1 MIFLRE
7 YSEELPTAPVTSPV
21 PQVTVEPV
29 EQEPSWYTGMG
40 DAIWQGAYAA
50 YLENQSALKGVV
62 SSAGFGDDEY
72 RAWLDATAAEN
83 RRLVRDEY
91 TPDPEKT
98 SVAAQVLY
106 GVSNGLAKYGMA
118 AAVGAAA
125 GPASIAVTPVVF
137 GASVGINE
145 TQKLKDEG
153 VDDETATK
161 AGMVSGAM
169 NAFWGGVPGAFGRSI
184 KAKVLTGA
192 SLGAFTSYNE
202 MGAIKTVLENADYS
216 KLALKYDPTD
226 PVGMGVNAL
235 VGGLM
240 GPVSAGASWKTR
252 GSKTAKPAEADAP
265 ELTDVDVED
274 AARYR
279 ATQIAAEA
287 NLPVDHGNA
296 EQVRE
301 AHQAEASARE
311 QIDAGKTVRVSEK
324 AVDPEVIQEIR
335 EKSLAKLAAQ
345 SKRDGAILQNRDRS
359 SKESV
364 AQMRGIAAHPDYLR
378 VSISNSLSDGA
389 PVVTDWADIPD
400 IQRGTAVTL
409 VDGTGARY
417 DSQYVVVDADM
428 VITSNDINGQPNNL
442 YGVEGVDAAYAVA
455 GNGRVTALNHAYDLG
470 TADTYKQEL
479 MQDAARHGVDPD
491 VIAQMQRPILVR
503 VVDKEKLPADIAD
516 RTNTRTTAE
525 MSMVEQAINDAQRID
540 LASLEFTADGNV
552 SPDTVAQFVKLM
564 PASER
569 NRLSVNNVPTAEA
582 KARLDAAIF
591 QAVYKTPG
599 LTGLLD
605 TNKAPAGVAT
615 MLRAYRALA
624 PKLIDLDGTGDVDV
638 RTALAEVLNEFAST
652 RANGQKLSVAEL
664 AAQMSTTRSP
674 MAQAYLDYFAK
685 VDKEGGGYK
694 RIVDDISSSADL
706 IRQSRAMAEADAASG
721 GTSMFGDVTTLSQL
735 DVMRDFSQRTGVEID
750 EGQFIKTDSLAGAV
764 KFEAERRG
772 QALRD
777 AIDLAMQ
784 KQGLPPIERNV
795 KLELIEVGRS
805 ADGVHR
811 VWGLKGNPNLVVMP
825 DGVDGVKPLPVR
837 LQEGTMSRDHIRKH
851 ESELQQAGFTNV
863 EEAIVDAAKN
873 WTRITRGTKKDAIRL
888 QRVLYSDERGRL
900 VRSVL
905 QVEFQEIAGVY
916 RIGSV
921 FVSKKPT
928 EKETLL
934 LDRQTHDRGLL
945 SLHKGQPQDWH
956 PPATSV
962 GSNRDSGATI
972 ADRQAHDRGHTSK
985 DVWHPLSPSV
995 ETTASPDKSIGQDL
1009 GNVKTFKALADAEK
1023 RAKDS
1028 AIVKES
1034 MAKIRDSENDAEL
1047 KQLTRQALIALDD
1060 SPDMAIPLV
1069 DENGNPAAI
1078 SAAELIAREDA
1089 RAAELE
1095 KIAIDGVAT
1104 AVACALV
1111 NNGI

>member
-40 DAIWQGAYAA
+40 DAIWQGACAA

-301 AHQAEASARE
+301 AHQAEATARE
-311 QIDAGKTVRVSEK
+311 QIDAGKPVRMSEK
-324 AVDPEVIQEIR
+324 AVAPEVIQEIR

-364 AQMRGIAAHPDYLR
+364 AQMREIAAHPDYLR

-389 PVVTDWADIPD
+389 PVVTDWADIPN

-409 VDGTGARY
+409 VDGTGVRY
-417 DSQYVVVDADM
+417 DSHYVVVDADT
-428 VITSNDINGQPNNL
+428 VITSSDINGQPNNL

-470 TADTYKQEL
+470 TADTYKKEL
-479 MQDAARHGVDPD
+479 MLDAARHGVDPD
-491 VIAQMQRPILVR
+491 VIAEMQKPILVR
-503 VVDKEKLPADIAD
+503 VVDKEKLPVDIAD

-540 LASLEFTADGNV
+540 LASLKFTEDGNV
-552 SPDTVAQFVKLM
+552 SLDTISQFVQLM

-569 NRLSVNNVPTAEA
+569 NRLVVNGVPTAEA
-582 KARLDAAIF
+582 NARLDAAIF
-591 QAVYKTPG
+591 QSVYKTPG

-605 TNKAPAGVAT
+605 AGKAPAGVST

-624 PKLIDLDGTGDVDV
+624 PKLLDLDGTGDLDV
-638 RTALAEVLNEFAST
+638 RTAMAEVLNEFVST
-652 RANGQKLSVAEL
+652 RANGQKLSVSEL
-664 AAQMSTTRSP
+664 AAQKTTTRSP

-685 VDKEGGGYK
+685 VNKEGGGYK
-694 RIVDDISSSADL
+694 RIVDDISSSAVL
-706 IRQSRAMAEADAASG
+706 IRKNRAMAEADAASG

-735 DVMRDFSQRTGVEID
+735 DVMRDFSHRTGVEID

-764 KFEAERRG
+764 QFEAERRG

-777 AIDLAMQ
+777 AIDYAMR
-784 KQGLPPIERNV
+784 KEGMAPISAPKPF
-795 KLELIEVGRS
+795 KLVEVGR
-805 ADGVHR
+805 DGDKVHR
-811 VWGLKGNPNLVVMP
+811 VFGLDGKPDLMVMP
-825 DGVDGVKPLPVR
+825 EGVDGVLPLPVR
-837 LQEGTMSRDHIRKH
+837 LQEGTLNGDHIRKH
-851 ESELQQAGFTNV
+851 EKELQQAGYSNV
-863 EEAIVDAAKN
+863 EHALYDVVRN
-873 WTRITRGTKKDAIRL
+873 WAWVSKGTKADSLRIVRPI
-888 QRVLYSDERGRL
+888 VVDEKGRL
-900 VRSVL
+900 TRAVI
-905 QVEFQEIAGVY
+905 QVEFQKVAGVY
-916 RIGSV
+916 RVGSV
-921 FVSKKPT
+921 FYSKQPI

-934 LDRQTHDRGLL
+934 FDRQTHDRGLL
-945 SLHKGQPQDWH
+945 SLHEGQPQDWH

-962 GSNRDSGATI
+962 GNNKVSG
-972 ADRQAHDRGHTSK
+972 
-985 DVWHPLSPSV
+985 
-995 ETTASPDKSIGQDL
+995 TAVPNESIGQDL
-1009 GNVKTFKALADAEK
+1009 GDVKTFKSAAEQEKHVSDAAVIRESIEHVRTSAEDADLKALTD
-1023 RAKDS
+1023 
-1028 AIVKES
+1028 
-1034 MAKIRDSENDAEL
+1034 
-1047 KQLTRQALIALDD
+1047 QALIVLED
-1060 SPDMAIPLV
+1060 SPDMVIPLV
-1069 DENGNPAAI
+1069 DANGDPASI

-1095 KIAIDGVAT
+1095 KTAKEGVTT
-1104 AVACALV
+1104 AVACALI

>member
-40 DAIWQGAYAA
+40 DAIWQGACAA

-106 GVSNGLAKYGMA
+106 GVSNGLAKYGM

-301 AHQAEASARE
+301 AHQAEATARE
-311 QIDAGKTVRVSEK
+311 QIDAGKPVRMSEK
-324 AVDPEVIQEIR
+324 AVAPEVIQEIR

-364 AQMRGIAAHPDYLR
+364 AQMREIAAHPDYLR

-389 PVVTDWADIPD
+389 PVVTDWADIPN

-409 VDGTGARY
+409 VDGTGVRY
-417 DSQYVVVDADM
+417 DSHYVVVDADT

-470 TADTYKQEL
+470 TADTYKKEL
-479 MQDAARHGVDPD
+479 MLDAARHGVDPD
-491 VIAQMQRPILVR
+491 VIAEMQKPILVR
-503 VVDKEKLPADIAD
+503 VVDKEKLPVDIAD

-540 LASLEFTADGNV
+540 LASLKFTEDGNV
-552 SPDTVAQFVKLM
+552 SLDTISQFVQLM

-569 NRLSVNNVPTAEA
+569 NRLVVNGVPTAEA
-582 KARLDAAIF
+582 NARLDAAIF
-591 QAVYKTPG
+591 QSVYKTPG

-605 TNKAPAGVAT
+605 AGKAPAGVST

-624 PKLIDLDGTGDVDV
+624 PKLLDLDGTGDLDV
-638 RTALAEVLNEFAST
+638 RTAMAEVLNEFVST
-652 RANGQKLSVAEL
+652 RANGQKLSVSEL
-664 AAQMSTTRSP
+664 AAQKTTTRSP

-685 VDKEGGGYK
+685 VNKEGGGYK
-694 RIVDDISSSADL
+694 RIVDDISSSAVL
-706 IRQSRAMAEADAASG
+706 IRKNRAMAEADAASG

-735 DVMRDFSQRTGVEID
+735 DVMRDFSHRTGVEID

-764 KFEAERRG
+764 QFEAERRG

-777 AIDLAMQ
+777 AIDYAMR
-784 KQGLPPIERNV
+784 KEGMAPISAPKPF
-795 KLELIEVGRS
+795 KLVEVGR
-805 ADGVHR
+805 DGDKVHR
-811 VWGLKGNPNLVVMP
+811 VFGLDGKPDLMVMP
-825 DGVDGVKPLPVR
+825 EGVDGVLPLPVR
-837 LQEGTMSRDHIRKH
+837 LQEGTLNGDHIRKH
-851 ESELQQAGFTNV
+851 EKELQQAGYSNV
-863 EEAIVDAAKN
+863 EHALYDVVRN
-873 WTRITRGTKKDAIRL
+873 WAWVSKGTKADSLRIVRPI
-888 QRVLYSDERGRL
+888 VVDEKGRL
-900 VRSVL
+900 TRAVI
-905 QVEFQEIAGVY
+905 QVEFQKVAGVY
-916 RIGSV
+916 RVGSV
-921 FVSKKPT
+921 FYSKQPI

-934 LDRQTHDRGLL
+934 FDRQTHDRGLL
-945 SLHKGQPQDWH
+945 SLHEGQPQDWH

-962 GSNRDSGATI
+962 GNNKVSG
-972 ADRQAHDRGHTSK
+972 
-985 DVWHPLSPSV
+985 
-995 ETTASPDKSIGQDL
+995 TAVPNESIGQDL
-1009 GNVKTFKALADAEK
+1009 GDVKTFKSAAEQEKHVSDAAVIRESIEHVRTSAEDADLKALTD
-1023 RAKDS
+1023 
-1028 AIVKES
+1028 
-1034 MAKIRDSENDAEL
+1034 
-1047 KQLTRQALIALDD
+1047 QALIVLED
-1060 SPDMAIPLV
+1060 SPDMVIPLV
-1069 DENGNPAAI
+1069 DANGDPASI

-1095 KIAIDGVAT
+1095 KTAKEGVTT
-1104 AVACALV
+1104 AVACALI

>member
-40 DAIWQGAYAA
+40 DAIWQGACAA

-287 NLPVDHGNA
+287 NLPIDHGNA

-301 AHQAEASARE
+301 AHQAEATARE
-311 QIDAGKTVRVSEK
+311 QIDAGKPVRMSEK
-324 AVDPEVIQEIR
+324 AVAPEVIQEIR

-345 SKRDGAILQNRDRS
+345 SKHDGAILQNRDRS

-364 AQMRGIAAHPDYLR
+364 AQMREIAAHPDYLR

-470 TADTYKQEL
+470 TADTYKKEL
-479 MQDAARHGVDPD
+479 MLDAARHGVDPD
-491 VIAQMQRPILVR
+491 VIAEMQKPILVR
-503 VVDKEKLPADIAD
+503 VVDKEKLPVDIAD

-540 LASLEFTADGNV
+540 LASLKFTEDGNV
-552 SPDTVAQFVKLM
+552 SLDTISQFVQLM

-569 NRLSVNNVPTAEA
+569 NRLVVNGVPTADA
-582 KARLDAAIF
+582 NARLDAAIF
-591 QAVYKTPG
+591 QSVYKTPG

-605 TNKAPAGVAT
+605 AGKAPAGVST

-624 PKLIDLDGTGDVDV
+624 PKLLDLDGTGDLDV
-638 RTALAEVLNEFAST
+638 RTAMAEVLNEFVST
-652 RANGQKLSVAEL
+652 RANGQKLSVSEL
-664 AAQMSTTRSP
+664 AAQKTTTRSP

-694 RIVDDISSSADL
+694 RIVDDISSSAVL
-706 IRQSRAMAEADAASG
+706 IRKNRAMAEADAASG

-735 DVMRDFSQRTGVEID
+735 DVMRDFSHRTGVEID

-764 KFEAERRG
+764 QFEAERRG

-777 AIDLAMQ
+777 AIDYAMR
-784 KQGLPPIERNV
+784 KEGMAPISAPKPF
-795 KLELIEVGRS
+795 KLVEVGR
-805 ADGVHR
+805 DGDKVHR
-811 VWGLKGNPNLVVMP
+811 VFGLDGKPDLMVMP
-825 DGVDGVKPLPVR
+825 EGVDGVLPLPVR
-837 LQEGTMSRDHIRKH
+837 LQEGTLNGDHIRKH
-851 ESELQQAGFTNV
+851 EKELQQAGYSNV
-863 EEAIVDAAKN
+863 EHALYDVVRN
-873 WTRITRGTKKDAIRL
+873 WAWVSKGTKADSLRIVRPI
-888 QRVLYSDERGRL
+888 VVDEKGRL
-900 VRSVL
+900 TRAVI
-905 QVEFQEIAGVY
+905 QVEFQKVAGVY
-916 RIGSV
+916 RVGSV
-921 FVSKKPT
+921 FYSKQPI

-934 LDRQTHDRGLL
+934 FDRQTHDRGLL
-945 SLHKGQPQDWH
+945 SLHEGQPQDWH

-962 GSNRDSGATI
+962 GNNKVSG
-972 ADRQAHDRGHTSK
+972 
-985 DVWHPLSPSV
+985 
-995 ETTASPDKSIGQDL
+995 TAVPNESIGQDL
-1009 GNVKTFKALADAEK
+1009 GDVKTFKSAAEQEKHVSDAAVIRESIEHVRTSAEDADLKALT
-1023 RAKDS
+1023 
-1028 AIVKES
+1028 
-1034 MAKIRDSENDAEL
+1034 N
-1047 KQLTRQALIALDD
+1047 QALIVLED
-1060 SPDMAIPLV
+1060 SPDMVIPLE
-1069 DENGNPAAI
+1069 DANGDPASI

>member
-21 PQVTVEPV
+21 PSVTVEPV
-29 EQEPSWYTGMG
+29 KQEPSWYTGMG
-40 DAIWQGAYAA
+40 DALWQGAYSA

-62 SSAGFGDDEY
+62 SSTGIGDDEY

-91 TPDPEKT
+91 TPDPDKT
-98 SVAAQVLY
+98 SMAAQVLY
-106 GVSNGLAKYGMA
+106 GVSNGLTKYGMA
-118 AAVGAAA
+118 AAVGTAT
-125 GPASIAVTPVVF
+125 GPASLAVTPVVF
-137 GASVGINE
+137 GASVGIAE
-145 TQKLKDEG
+145 AQKLKDEG
-153 VDDETATK
+153 VDEETARK
-161 AGMVSGAM
+161 AGMTSAAM

-184 KAKVLTGA
+184 KSKVLTGA
-192 SLGAFTSYNE
+192 GLGAFTSYSE
-202 MGAIKTVLENADYS
+202 MVAIKAILENADYS

-240 GPVSAGASWKTR
+240 GPMSGGVSWRAR
-252 GSKTAKPAEADAP
+252 GSKSAQAPAVDAP
-265 ELTDVDVED
+265 GLTDVDVED

-287 NLPVDHGNA
+287 NLPVDHNNV

-301 AHQAEASARE
+301 AHQAEATARE
-311 QIDAGKTVRVSEK
+311 QIDAGKPVRMSEK
-324 AVDPEVIQEIR
+324 AVAPEVIQEIR

-364 AQMRGIAAHPDYLR
+364 AQMREIAAHPDYLR

-389 PVVTDWADIPD
+389 PVVTDWADIPN

-409 VDGTGARY
+409 VDGTGVRY
-417 DSQYVVVDADM
+417 DSHYVVVDADT

-503 VVDKEKLPADIAD
+503 VVDKERLPADIAD

-605 TNKAPAGVAT
+605 TNGAPAGVAT

-721 GTSMFGDVTTLSQL
+721 GAGMFGDVTTLSQR
-735 DVMRDFSQRTGVEID
+735 DVMRRFADRTGIEID
-750 EGQFIKTDSLAGAV
+750 EKQFINTDSLKGAV
-764 KFEAERRG
+764 EYEAQLRAEAERAKV
-772 QALRD
+772 QALAAEQARQAKQAAAIAAD
-777 AIDLAMQ
+777 AQ
-784 KQGLPPIERNV
+784 KAVPEVAP
-795 KLELIEVGRS
+795 KLEL
-805 ADGVHR
+805 
-811 VWGLKGNPNLVVMP
+811 
-825 DGVDGVKPLPVR
+825 
-837 LQEGTMSRDHIRKH
+837 
-851 ESELQQAGFTNV
+851 
-863 EEAIVDAAKN
+863 EASDAAK
-873 WTRITRGTKKDAIRL
+873 AAEA
-888 QRVLYSDERGRL
+888 VS
-900 VRSVL
+900 
-905 QVEFQEIAGVY
+905 EI
-916 RIGSV
+916 
-921 FVSKKPT
+921 
-928 EKETLL
+928 
-934 LDRQTHDRGLL
+934 
-945 SLHKGQPQDWH
+945 
-956 PPATSV
+956 
-962 GSNRDSGATI
+962 
-972 ADRQAHDRGHTSK
+972 
-985 DVWHPLSPSV
+985 
-995 ETTASPDKSIGQDL
+995 
-1009 GNVKTFKALADAEK
+1009 EK
-1023 RAKDS
+1023 RVSDAAIIRESIEHVRAS
-1028 AIVKES
+1028 AE
-1034 MAKIRDSENDAEL
+1034 DADL
-1047 KQLTRQALIALDD
+1047 QALTNQALIVLED
-1060 SPDMAIPLV
+1060 SPDMVIPLT
-1069 DENGNPAAI
+1069 DENGNPASI

-1095 KIAIDGVAT
+1095 KVAMEGVTT

>member
-98 SVAAQVLY
+98 SMAAQVLY

-287 NLPVDHGNA
+287 NLPIDHGNA

-301 AHQAEASARE
+301 AHQAEATARE
-311 QIDAGKTVRVSEK
+311 QIDAGKPVRMSEK
-324 AVDPEVIQEIR
+324 AVAPEVIQEIR

-345 SKRDGAILQNRDRS
+345 SKHDGAILQNRDRS

-364 AQMRGIAAHPDYLR
+364 AQMREIAAHPDYLR

-389 PVVTDWADIPD
+389 PVVTDWTDIPD

-470 TADTYKQEL
+470 TADTYKKEL
-479 MQDAARHGVDPD
+479 MLDAARHGVDPD
-491 VIAQMQRPILVR
+491 VIAEMQKPILVR
-503 VVDKEKLPADIAD
+503 VVDKEKLPVDIAD

-540 LASLEFTADGNV
+540 LASLKFTEDGNV
-552 SPDTVAQFVKLM
+552 SLDTISQFVQLM

-569 NRLSVNNVPTAEA
+569 NRLVVNGVPTAEA
-582 KARLDAAIF
+582 NARLDAAIF
-591 QAVYKTPG
+591 QSVYKTPG

-605 TNKAPAGVAT
+605 AGKAPAGVST

-624 PKLIDLDGTGDVDV
+624 PKLLDLDGTGDLDV
-638 RTALAEVLNEFAST
+638 RTAMAEVLNEFVST
-652 RANGQKLSVAEL
+652 RANGQKLSVSEL
-664 AAQMSTTRSP
+664 AAQKTTTRSP

-694 RIVDDISSSADL
+694 RIVDDISSSAVL
-706 IRQSRAMAEADAASG
+706 IRKSRAMAEADAASG

-735 DVMRDFSQRTGVEID
+735 DVMRDFSHRTGVEID

-764 KFEAERRG
+764 QFEAERRG

-777 AIDLAMQ
+777 AIDYAMR
-784 KQGLPPIERNV
+784 KEGMAPISAPKPF
-795 KLELIEVGRS
+795 KLVEVGR
-805 ADGVHR
+805 DGDKVHR
-811 VWGLKGNPNLVVMP
+811 VFGLDGKPDLMVMP
-825 DGVDGVKPLPVR
+825 EGVDGVLPLPVR
-837 LQEGTMSRDHIRKH
+837 LQEGTLNGDHIRKH
-851 ESELQQAGFTNV
+851 EKELQQAGYSNV
-863 EEAIVDAAKN
+863 EHALYDVVRN
-873 WTRITRGTKKDAIRL
+873 WAWVSKGTKADSLRIVRPI
-888 QRVLYSDERGRL
+888 VVDEKGRL
-900 VRSVL
+900 TRAVI
-905 QVEFQEIAGVY
+905 QVEFQKVAGVY
-916 RIGSV
+916 RVGSV
-921 FVSKKPT
+921 FYSKQPI

-934 LDRQTHDRGLL
+934 FDRQTHDRGLL
-945 SLHKGQPQDWH
+945 SLHEGQPQDWH

-962 GSNRDSGATI
+962 GNNKVSG
-972 ADRQAHDRGHTSK
+972 
-985 DVWHPLSPSV
+985 
-995 ETTASPDKSIGQDL
+995 TAVPNESIGQDL
-1009 GNVKTFKALADAEK
+1009 GDVKTFKSAAEQEKHVSDAAVIRESIEHVRTSAEDADLKALT
-1023 RAKDS
+1023 
-1028 AIVKES
+1028 
-1034 MAKIRDSENDAEL
+1034 N
-1047 KQLTRQALIALDD
+1047 QALIVLED
-1060 SPDMAIPLV
+1060 SPDMVIPLE
-1069 DENGNPAAI
+1069 DANGDPASI

>member
-29 EQEPSWYTGMG
+29 ELEPSWYTGMG
-40 DAIWQGAYAA
+40 DAIWQGACAA

-301 AHQAEASARE
+301 AHQAEATARE
-311 QIDAGKTVRVSEK
+311 QIDAGKPVRMSEK
-324 AVDPEVIQEIR
+324 AVAPEVIQEIR

-364 AQMRGIAAHPDYLR
+364 AQMREIAAHPDYLR

-389 PVVTDWADIPD
+389 PVVTDWADIPN

-409 VDGTGARY
+409 VDGTGVRY
-417 DSQYVVVDADM
+417 DSHYVVVDADT

-470 TADTYKQEL
+470 TADTYKKEL
-479 MQDAARHGVDPD
+479 MLDAARHGVDPD
-491 VIAQMQRPILVR
+491 VIAEMQKPILVR
-503 VVDKEKLPADIAD
+503 VVDKEKLPVDIAD

-540 LASLEFTADGNV
+540 LASLKFTEDGNV
-552 SPDTVAQFVKLM
+552 SLDTISQFVQLM

-569 NRLSVNNVPTAEA
+569 NRLVVNGVPTAEA
-582 KARLDAAIF
+582 NARLDAAIF
-591 QAVYKTPG
+591 QSVYKTPG

-605 TNKAPAGVAT
+605 AGKAPAGVST

-624 PKLIDLDGTGDVDV
+624 PKLLDLDGTGDLDV
-638 RTALAEVLNEFAST
+638 RTAMAEVLNEFVST
-652 RANGQKLSVAEL
+652 RANGQKLSVSEL
-664 AAQMSTTRSP
+664 AAQKTTTRSP

-685 VDKEGGGYK
+685 VNKEGGGYK
-694 RIVDDISSSADL
+694 RIVDDISSSAVL
-706 IRQSRAMAEADAASG
+706 IRKNRAMAEADAASG

-735 DVMRDFSQRTGVEID
+735 DVMRDFSHRTGVEID

-764 KFEAERRG
+764 QFEAERRG

-777 AIDLAMQ
+777 AIDYAMR
-784 KQGLPPIERNV
+784 KEGMAPISAPKPF
-795 KLELIEVGRS
+795 KLVEVGR
-805 ADGVHR
+805 DGDKVHR
-811 VWGLKGNPNLVVMP
+811 VFGLDGKPDLMVMP
-825 DGVDGVKPLPVR
+825 EGVDGVLPLPVR
-837 LQEGTMSRDHIRKH
+837 LQEGTLNGDHIRKH
-851 ESELQQAGFTNV
+851 EKELQQAGYSNV
-863 EEAIVDAAKN
+863 EHALYDVVRN
-873 WTRITRGTKKDAIRL
+873 WAWVSKGTKADSLRIVRPI
-888 QRVLYSDERGRL
+888 VVDEKGRL
-900 VRSVL
+900 TRAVI
-905 QVEFQEIAGVY
+905 QVEFQKVAGVY
-916 RIGSV
+916 RVGSV
-921 FVSKKPT
+921 FYSKQPI

-934 LDRQTHDRGLL
+934 FDRQTHDRGLL
-945 SLHKGQPQDWH
+945 SLHEGQPQDWH

-962 GSNRDSGATI
+962 GNNKVSG
-972 ADRQAHDRGHTSK
+972 
-985 DVWHPLSPSV
+985 
-995 ETTASPDKSIGQDL
+995 TAVPNESIGQDL
-1009 GNVKTFKALADAEK
+1009 GDVKTFKSAAEQEKHVSDAAVIRESIEHVRTSAEDADLKALTD
-1023 RAKDS
+1023 
-1028 AIVKES
+1028 
-1034 MAKIRDSENDAEL
+1034 
-1047 KQLTRQALIALDD
+1047 QALIVLED
-1060 SPDMAIPLV
+1060 SPDMVIPLV
-1069 DENGNPAAI
+1069 DANGDPASI

-1095 KIAIDGVAT
+1095 KTAKEGVTT
-1104 AVACALV
+1104 AVACALI

>member
-40 DAIWQGAYAA
+40 DAIWQGACAA

-125 GPASIAVTPVVF
+125 GPTSIAVTPVVF

-240 GPVSAGASWKTR
+240 GPMSGGVSWKAR
-252 GSKTAKPAEADAP
+252 GSRSAQAPAADALG
-265 ELTDVDVED
+265 LTDVDVED

-287 NLPVDHGNA
+287 NLPVDHNNV

-301 AHQAEASARE
+301 AHQAEATARE
-311 QIDAGKTVRVSEK
+311 QIDSGKAVRVSEK

-364 AQMRGIAAHPDYLR
+364 AQMREIAAHPDYLR

-582 KARLDAAIF
+582 RARLDAAIF

-674 MAQAYLDYFAK
+674 MEQAYLDYFAK

-721 GTSMFGDVTTLSQL
+721 GAGMFGDVTTLSQR
-735 DVMRDFSQRTGVEID
+735 DVMRRFADRTGIEID
-750 EGQFIKTDSLAGAV
+750 EKRFINTDCLKGAV
-764 KFEAERRG
+764 EYEAQLRAEAERTKV
-772 QALRD
+772 QALAAEQARQAKQAAAIAAD
-777 AIDLAMQ
+777 AQ
-784 KQGLPPIERNV
+784 KAVPEV
-795 KLELIEVGRS
+795 AAKLEL
-805 ADGVHR
+805 
-811 VWGLKGNPNLVVMP
+811 
-825 DGVDGVKPLPVR
+825 
-837 LQEGTMSRDHIRKH
+837 
-851 ESELQQAGFTNV
+851 
-863 EEAIVDAAKN
+863 EASDAAK
-873 WTRITRGTKKDAIRL
+873 AAEA
-888 QRVLYSDERGRL
+888 VS
-900 VRSVL
+900 
-905 QVEFQEIAGVY
+905 EI
-916 RIGSV
+916 
-921 FVSKKPT
+921 
-928 EKETLL
+928 
-934 LDRQTHDRGLL
+934 
-945 SLHKGQPQDWH
+945 
-956 PPATSV
+956 
-962 GSNRDSGATI
+962 
-972 ADRQAHDRGHTSK
+972 
-985 DVWHPLSPSV
+985 
-995 ETTASPDKSIGQDL
+995 
-1009 GNVKTFKALADAEK
+1009 EK
-1023 RAKDS
+1023 RVSDAAIIRESIEHVRAS
-1028 AIVKES
+1028 AE
-1034 MAKIRDSENDAEL
+1034 DADL
-1047 KQLTRQALIALDD
+1047 QALTNLALIVLED
-1060 SPDMAIPLV
+1060 SPDMVIPLT
-1069 DENGNPAAI
+1069 DANGDPASI

-1095 KIAIDGVAT
+1095 KAATEGVTT

>member
-98 SVAAQVLY
+98 SMAAQVLY

-137 GASVGINE
+137 GASVGSNE

-287 NLPVDHGNA
+287 NLPIDHGNA

-301 AHQAEASARE
+301 AHQAEATARE
-311 QIDAGKTVRVSEK
+311 QIDAGRPVRMSEK
-324 AVDPEVIQEIR
+324 AVAPEVIQEIR

-345 SKRDGAILQNRDRS
+345 SKHDGAILQNRDRS

-364 AQMRGIAAHPDYLR
+364 AQMREIAAHPDYLR

-470 TADTYKQEL
+470 TADTYKKEL
-479 MQDAARHGVDPD
+479 MLDAARHGVDPD
-491 VIAQMQRPILVR
+491 VIAEMQKPILVR
-503 VVDKEKLPADIAD
+503 VVDKEKLPVDIAD

-540 LASLEFTADGNV
+540 LASLKFTEDGNV
-552 SPDTVAQFVKLM
+552 SLDTISQFVQLM

-569 NRLSVNNVPTAEA
+569 NRLVVNGVPTAEA
-582 KARLDAAIF
+582 NARLDAAIF
-591 QAVYKTPG
+591 QSVYKTPG

-605 TNKAPAGVAT
+605 AGKAPAGVST

-624 PKLIDLDGTGDVDV
+624 PKLLDLDGTGDLDV
-638 RTALAEVLNEFAST
+638 RTAMAEVLNEFVST
-652 RANGQKLSVAEL
+652 RANGQKLSVSEL
-664 AAQMSTTRSP
+664 AAQKTTTRSP

-694 RIVDDISSSADL
+694 RIVDDISSSAVL
-706 IRQSRAMAEADAASG
+706 IRKSRAMAEADAASG

-735 DVMRDFSQRTGVEID
+735 DVMRDFSHRTGVEID

-764 KFEAERRG
+764 QFEAERRG

-777 AIDLAMQ
+777 AIDYAMR
-784 KQGLPPIERNV
+784 KEGMAPISAPKPF
-795 KLELIEVGRS
+795 KLVEVGR
-805 ADGVHR
+805 DGDKVHR
-811 VWGLKGNPNLVVMP
+811 VFGLDGKPDLMVMP
-825 DGVDGVKPLPVR
+825 EGVDGVLPLPVR
-837 LQEGTMSRDHIRKH
+837 LQEGTLNGDHIRKH
-851 ESELQQAGFTNV
+851 EKELQQAGYSNV
-863 EEAIVDAAKN
+863 EHALYDVVRN
-873 WTRITRGTKKDAIRL
+873 WAWVSKGTKADSLRIVRPI
-888 QRVLYSDERGRL
+888 VVDEKGRL
-900 VRSVL
+900 TRAVI
-905 QVEFQEIAGVY
+905 QVEFQKVAGVY
-916 RIGSV
+916 RVGSV
-921 FVSKKPT
+921 FYSKQPI

-934 LDRQTHDRGLL
+934 FDRQTHDRGLL
-945 SLHKGQPQDWH
+945 SLHEGQPQDWH

-962 GSNRDSGATI
+962 GNNKVSG
-972 ADRQAHDRGHTSK
+972 
-985 DVWHPLSPSV
+985 
-995 ETTASPDKSIGQDL
+995 TAVPNESIGQDL
-1009 GNVKTFKALADAEK
+1009 GDVKTFKSAAEQEKHVSDAAVIRESIEHVRTSAEDADLKALT
-1023 RAKDS
+1023 
-1028 AIVKES
+1028 
-1034 MAKIRDSENDAEL
+1034 N
-1047 KQLTRQALIALDD
+1047 QALIVLEA
-1060 SPDMAIPLV
+1060 SPDMVIPLE
-1069 DENGNPAAI
+1069 DANGDPASI

>member
-21 PQVTVEPV
+21 PQVAVEPV

-98 SVAAQVLY
+98 SMAAQVLY

-301 AHQAEASARE
+301 AHQAEATARE
-311 QIDAGKTVRVSEK
+311 QIDAGKPVRMSEK
-324 AVDPEVIQEIR
+324 AVAPEVIQEIR

-345 SKRDGAILQNRDRS
+345 SKHDGAILQNRDRS

-364 AQMRGIAAHPDYLR
+364 AQMREIAAHPDYLR

-442 YGVEGVDAAYAVA
+442 YCVEGVDAAYAVA

-540 LASLEFTADGNV
+540 LASLEFTADGSV

-564 PASER
+564 PATER

-591 QAVYKTPG
+591 QAVY
-599 LTGLLD
+599 
-605 TNKAPAGVAT
+605 
-615 MLRAYRALA
+615 
-624 PKLIDLDGTGDVDV
+624 
-638 RTALAEVLNEFAST
+638 
-652 RANGQKLSVAEL
+652 
-664 AAQMSTTRSP
+664 
-674 MAQAYLDYFAK
+674 
-685 VDKEGGGYK
+685 
-694 RIVDDISSSADL
+694 
-706 IRQSRAMAEADAASG
+706 
-721 GTSMFGDVTTLSQL
+721 
-735 DVMRDFSQRTGVEID
+735 
-750 EGQFIKTDSLAGAV
+750 
-764 KFEAERRG
+764 
-772 QALRD
+772 
-777 AIDLAMQ
+777 
-784 KQGLPPIERNV
+784 
-795 KLELIEVGRS
+795 
-805 ADGVHR
+805 
-811 VWGLKGNPNLVVMP
+811 
-825 DGVDGVKPLPVR
+825 
-837 LQEGTMSRDHIRKH
+837 
-851 ESELQQAGFTNV
+851 
-863 EEAIVDAAKN
+863 
-873 WTRITRGTKKDAIRL
+873 
-888 QRVLYSDERGRL
+888 
-900 VRSVL
+900 
-905 QVEFQEIAGVY
+905 
-916 RIGSV
+916 
-921 FVSKKPT
+921 
-928 EKETLL
+928 
-934 LDRQTHDRGLL
+934 
-945 SLHKGQPQDWH
+945 
-956 PPATSV
+956 
-962 GSNRDSGATI
+962 
-972 ADRQAHDRGHTSK
+972 
-985 DVWHPLSPSV
+985 
-995 ETTASPDKSIGQDL
+995 
-1009 GNVKTFKALADAEK
+1009 
-1023 RAKDS
+1023 
-1028 AIVKES
+1028 
-1034 MAKIRDSENDAEL
+1034 
-1047 KQLTRQALIALDD
+1047 
-1060 SPDMAIPLV
+1060 
-1069 DENGNPAAI
+1069 
-1078 SAAELIAREDA
+1078 
-1089 RAAELE
+1089 
-1095 KIAIDGVAT
+1095 
-1104 AVACALV
+1104 
-1111 NNGI
+1111 

>member
-29 EQEPSWYTGMG
+29 KQEPSWYTGMG
-40 DAIWQGAYAA
+40 DALWQGAYSA

-62 SSAGFGDDEY
+62 SSAGIGDDEY

-301 AHQAEASARE
+301 AHQAEATARE

-364 AQMRGIAAHPDYLR
+364 AQMREIAAHPDYLR

-400 IQRGTAVTL
+400 IQRGTPVTL

-503 VVDKEKLPADIAD
+503 VVDKERLPADIAD

-582 KARLDAAIF
+582 RARLDAAIF

-674 MAQAYLDYFAK
+674 MAQAYLNYFAK
-685 VDKEGGGYK
+685 VDKDGGGYK

-721 GTSMFGDVTTLSQL
+721 GAGMFGDVTTLSQR
-735 DVMRDFSQRTGVEID
+735 DVMRRFADRTGIEID
-750 EGQFIKTDSLAGAV
+750 EKQFINTDSLKGAV
-764 KFEAERRG
+764 EYEAQLRAEAERAKV
-772 QALRD
+772 QALAAEQARQAKQAAAIAAD
-777 AIDLAMQ
+777 AKKAV
-784 KQGLPPIERNV
+784 PEV
-795 KLELIEVGRS
+795 AAKLEL
-805 ADGVHR
+805 
-811 VWGLKGNPNLVVMP
+811 
-825 DGVDGVKPLPVR
+825 
-837 LQEGTMSRDHIRKH
+837 
-851 ESELQQAGFTNV
+851 
-863 EEAIVDAAKN
+863 EASDAAK
-873 WTRITRGTKKDAIRL
+873 AAEA
-888 QRVLYSDERGRL
+888 VS
-900 VRSVL
+900 
-905 QVEFQEIAGVY
+905 EI
-916 RIGSV
+916 
-921 FVSKKPT
+921 
-928 EKETLL
+928 
-934 LDRQTHDRGLL
+934 
-945 SLHKGQPQDWH
+945 
-956 PPATSV
+956 
-962 GSNRDSGATI
+962 
-972 ADRQAHDRGHTSK
+972 
-985 DVWHPLSPSV
+985 
-995 ETTASPDKSIGQDL
+995 
-1009 GNVKTFKALADAEK
+1009 EK
-1023 RAKDS
+1023 RVSDAAIIRESIEHVRAS
-1028 AIVKES
+1028 AE
-1034 MAKIRDSENDAEL
+1034 DADL
-1047 KQLTRQALIALDD
+1047 QALTNQALIVLED
-1060 SPDMAIPLV
+1060 SPDMVIPLT
-1069 DENGNPAAI
+1069 DENGNPASI

-1095 KIAIDGVAT
+1095 KAAMEGVTT

>member
-287 NLPVDHGNA
+287 NLPIDHGNA

-301 AHQAEASARE
+301 AHQAEATARE

-364 AQMRGIAAHPDYLR
+364 AQMREIAAHPDYLR

-389 PVVTDWADIPD
+389 PVVTDWADIPN

-470 TADTYKQEL
+470 TADTYKKEL
-479 MQDAARHGVDPD
+479 MLDAARHGVDPD
-491 VIAQMQRPILVR
+491 VIAEMQKPILVR
-503 VVDKEKLPADIAD
+503 VVDKEKLPVDIAD

-540 LASLEFTADGNV
+540 LASLKFTEDGNV
-552 SPDTVAQFVKLM
+552 SLDTISQFVQLM

-569 NRLSVNNVPTAEA
+569 NRLVVNGVPTAEA
-582 KARLDAAIF
+582 NARLDAAIF
-591 QAVYKTPG
+591 QSVYKTPG

-605 TNKAPAGVAT
+605 AGKAPAGVST

-624 PKLIDLDGTGDVDV
+624 PKLLDLDGTGDLDV
-638 RTALAEVLNEFAST
+638 RTAMAEVLNEFVST
-652 RANGQKLSVAEL
+652 RANGQKLSVSEL
-664 AAQMSTTRSP
+664 AAQKTTTRSP

-694 RIVDDISSSADL
+694 RIVDDISSSAVL
-706 IRQSRAMAEADAASG
+706 IRKSRAMAEADAASG

-735 DVMRDFSQRTGVEID
+735 DVMRDFSHRTGVEID
-750 EGQFIKTDSLAGAV
+750 EGQFIKTDRLAGAV
-764 KFEAERRG
+764 QFEAERRG

-777 AIDLAMQ
+777 AIDYAMR
-784 KQGLPPIERNV
+784 KEGMAPISAPKPF
-795 KLELIEVGRS
+795 KLVEVGR
-805 ADGVHR
+805 DGDKVHR
-811 VWGLKGNPNLVVMP
+811 VFGLDGNPDLMVMP
-825 DGVDGVKPLPVR
+825 EGVDGVLPLPVR
-837 LQEGTMSRDHIRKH
+837 LQEGTLNGDHIRKH
-851 ESELQQAGFTNV
+851 EKELQQAGYSNV
-863 EEAIVDAAKN
+863 EHALYDVVRN
-873 WTRITRGTKKDAIRL
+873 WAWVSKGTKADSLRIVRPI
-888 QRVLYSDERGRL
+888 VVDEKGRL
-900 VRSVL
+900 TRAVI
-905 QVEFQEIAGVY
+905 QVEFQKVAGVY
-916 RIGSV
+916 RVGSV
-921 FVSKKPT
+921 FYSKQPI

-934 LDRQTHDRGLL
+934 FDRQTHDRGLL
-945 SLHKGQPQDWH
+945 SLHEGQPQDWH

-962 GSNRDSGATI
+962 GNNKVSG
-972 ADRQAHDRGHTSK
+972 
-985 DVWHPLSPSV
+985 
-995 ETTASPDKSIGQDL
+995 TAVPNESIGQDL
-1009 GNVKTFKALADAEK
+1009 GDVKTFKSAAEQEKHVSDAAVIRESIEHVRTSAEDADLKALT
-1023 RAKDS
+1023 
-1028 AIVKES
+1028 
-1034 MAKIRDSENDAEL
+1034 N
-1047 KQLTRQALIALDD
+1047 QALIVLED
-1060 SPDMAIPLV
+1060 SPDMVIPLE
-1069 DENGNPAAI
+1069 DANGDPASI

>member
-21 PQVTVEPV
+21 PSVTVEPV
-29 EQEPSWYTGMG
+29 KQEPSWYTGMG
-40 DAIWQGAYAA
+40 DALWQGAYSA

-62 SSAGFGDDEY
+62 SSAGIGDDEY

-91 TPDPEKT
+91 TPDPDKT
-98 SVAAQVLY
+98 SMAAQVLY
-106 GVSNGLAKYGMA
+106 GVSNGLTKYGMA
-118 AAVGAAA
+118 AAVGTAT
-125 GPASIAVTPVVF
+125 GPASLAVTPVVF
-137 GASVGINE
+137 GASVGIAE
-145 TQKLKDEG
+145 AQKLKDEG
-153 VDDETATK
+153 VDEETARK
-161 AGMVSGAM
+161 AGMTSAAM

-184 KAKVLTGA
+184 KSKVLTGA
-192 SLGAFTSYNE
+192 GLGAFTSYNE
-202 MGAIKTVLENADYS
+202 MGAIKAILENADYS

-240 GPVSAGASWKTR
+240 GPMSGGVSWKAR
-252 GSKTAKPAEADAP
+252 GSRSAQTPAVDAP
-265 ELTDVDVED
+265 GVTDVDVED

-287 NLPVDHGNA
+287 NLPVDHNNV

-301 AHQAEASARE
+301 AHQAEATARE
-311 QIDAGKTVRVSEK
+311 QIDSGKAVRVSEK

-364 AQMRGIAAHPDYLR
+364 AQMREIAAHPDYLR

-479 MQDAARHGVDPD
+479 MRDAARHGVDPD

-503 VVDKEKLPADIAD
+503 VVDKERLPADIAD

-605 TNKAPAGVAT
+605 TNGAPAGVAT

-721 GTSMFGDVTTLSQL
+721 GAGMFGDVTTLSQR
-735 DVMRDFSQRTGVEID
+735 DVMRRFADRTGIEID
-750 EGQFIKTDSLAGAV
+750 EKQFINTDSLKGAV
-764 KFEAERRG
+764 EYEAQLRAEAERAKV
-772 QALRD
+772 QALAAEQARQAKQAAAIAAD
-777 AIDLAMQ
+777 AQ
-784 KQGLPPIERNV
+784 KAVPEVAP
-795 KLELIEVGRS
+795 KLEL
-805 ADGVHR
+805 
-811 VWGLKGNPNLVVMP
+811 
-825 DGVDGVKPLPVR
+825 
-837 LQEGTMSRDHIRKH
+837 
-851 ESELQQAGFTNV
+851 
-863 EEAIVDAAKN
+863 EASDAAKAAE
-873 WTRITRGTKKDAIRL
+873 T
-888 QRVLYSDERGRL
+888 VS
-900 VRSVL
+900 
-905 QVEFQEIAGVY
+905 EI
-916 RIGSV
+916 
-921 FVSKKPT
+921 
-928 EKETLL
+928 
-934 LDRQTHDRGLL
+934 
-945 SLHKGQPQDWH
+945 
-956 PPATSV
+956 
-962 GSNRDSGATI
+962 
-972 ADRQAHDRGHTSK
+972 
-985 DVWHPLSPSV
+985 
-995 ETTASPDKSIGQDL
+995 
-1009 GNVKTFKALADAEK
+1009 EK
-1023 RAKDS
+1023 RVSDAAIIRESIEHVRAS
-1028 AIVKES
+1028 AE
-1034 MAKIRDSENDAEL
+1034 DADL
-1047 KQLTRQALIALDD
+1047 QALTNQALIVLED
-1060 SPDMAIPLV
+1060 SPDMVIPLT
-1069 DENGNPAAI
+1069 DENGNPASI

-1095 KIAIDGVAT
+1095 KAAMEGVTT

>member
-40 DAIWQGAYAA
+40 DAIWQGACAA

-274 AARYR
+274 VARYR

-301 AHQAEASARE
+301 AHQAEATARE
-311 QIDAGKTVRVSEK
+311 QIDAGKPVRMSEK
-324 AVDPEVIQEIR
+324 AVAPEVIQEIR

-364 AQMRGIAAHPDYLR
+364 AQMREIAAHPDYLR

-389 PVVTDWADIPD
+389 PVVTDWADIPN

-409 VDGTGARY
+409 VDGTGVRY
-417 DSQYVVVDADM
+417 DSHYVVVDADT

-470 TADTYKQEL
+470 TADTYKKEL
-479 MQDAARHGVDPD
+479 MLDAARHGVDPD
-491 VIAQMQRPILVR
+491 VIAEMQKPILVR
-503 VVDKEKLPADIAD
+503 VVDKEKLPVDIAD

-540 LASLEFTADGNV
+540 LASLKFTEDGNV
-552 SPDTVAQFVKLM
+552 SLDTISQFVQLM

-569 NRLSVNNVPTAEA
+569 NRLVVNGVPTAEA
-582 KARLDAAIF
+582 NARLDAAIF
-591 QAVYKTPG
+591 QSVYKTPG

-605 TNKAPAGVAT
+605 AGKAPAGVST

-624 PKLIDLDGTGDVDV
+624 PKLLDLDGTGDLDV
-638 RTALAEVLNEFAST
+638 RTAMAEVLNEFVST
-652 RANGQKLSVAEL
+652 RANGQKLSVSEL
-664 AAQMSTTRSP
+664 AAQKTTTRSP

-685 VDKEGGGYK
+685 VNKEGGGYK
-694 RIVDDISSSADL
+694 RIVDDISSSAVL
-706 IRQSRAMAEADAASG
+706 IRKNRAMAEADAASG

-735 DVMRDFSQRTGVEID
+735 DVMRDFSHRTGVEID

-764 KFEAERRG
+764 QFEAERRG

-777 AIDLAMQ
+777 AIDYAMR
-784 KQGLPPIERNV
+784 KEGMAPISAPKPF
-795 KLELIEVGRS
+795 KLVEVGR
-805 ADGVHR
+805 DGDKVHR
-811 VWGLKGNPNLVVMP
+811 VFGLDGKPDLMVMP
-825 DGVDGVKPLPVR
+825 EGVDGVLPLPVR
-837 LQEGTMSRDHIRKH
+837 LQEGTLNGDHIRKH
-851 ESELQQAGFTNV
+851 EKELQQAGYSNV
-863 EEAIVDAAKN
+863 EHALYDVVRN
-873 WTRITRGTKKDAIRL
+873 WAWVSKGTKADSLRIVRPI
-888 QRVLYSDERGRL
+888 VVDEKGRL
-900 VRSVL
+900 TRAVI
-905 QVEFQEIAGVY
+905 QVEFQKVAGVY
-916 RIGSV
+916 RVGSV
-921 FVSKKPT
+921 FYSKQPI

-934 LDRQTHDRGLL
+934 FDRQTHDRGLL
-945 SLHKGQPQDWH
+945 SLHEGQPQDWH

-962 GSNRDSGATI
+962 GNNKVSG
-972 ADRQAHDRGHTSK
+972 
-985 DVWHPLSPSV
+985 
-995 ETTASPDKSIGQDL
+995 TAVPNESIGQDL
-1009 GNVKTFKALADAEK
+1009 GDVKTFKSAAEQEKHVSDAAVIRESIEHVRTSAEDADLKALTD
-1023 RAKDS
+1023 
-1028 AIVKES
+1028 
-1034 MAKIRDSENDAEL
+1034 
-1047 KQLTRQALIALDD
+1047 QALIVLED
-1060 SPDMAIPLV
+1060 SPDMVIPLV
-1069 DENGNPAAI
+1069 DANGDPASI

-1095 KIAIDGVAT
+1095 KTAKEGVTT
-1104 AVACALV
+1104 AVACALI

>member
-62 SSAGFGDDEY
+62 SSAGLGDDEY

-301 AHQAEASARE
+301 AHQAEATARE
-311 QIDAGKTVRVSEK
+311 QIDAGKPVRMSEK
-324 AVDPEVIQEIR
+324 AVAPEVIQEIR

-364 AQMRGIAAHPDYLR
+364 AQMREIAAHPDYLR

-389 PVVTDWADIPD
+389 PVVTDWADIPN

-409 VDGTGARY
+409 VDGTGVRY
-417 DSQYVVVDADM
+417 DSHYVVVDADT

-470 TADTYKQEL
+470 TADTYNLK
-479 MQDAARHGVDPD
+479 
-491 VIAQMQRPILVR
+491 
-503 VVDKEKLPADIAD
+503 
-516 RTNTRTTAE
+516 T
-525 MSMVEQAINDAQRID
+525 VE
-540 LASLEFTADGNV
+540 S
-552 SPDTVAQFVKLM
+552 
-564 PASER
+564 
-569 NRLSVNNVPTAEA
+569 
-582 KARLDAAIF
+582 
-591 QAVYKTPG
+591 
-599 LTGLLD
+599 
-605 TNKAPAGVAT
+605 
-615 MLRAYRALA
+615 
-624 PKLIDLDGTGDVDV
+624 
-638 RTALAEVLNEFAST
+638 
-652 RANGQKLSVAEL
+652 
-664 AAQMSTTRSP
+664 
-674 MAQAYLDYFAK
+674 
-685 VDKEGGGYK
+685 
-694 RIVDDISSSADL
+694 
-706 IRQSRAMAEADAASG
+706 
-721 GTSMFGDVTTLSQL
+721 TLSQ
-735 DVMRDFSQRTGVEID
+735 I
-750 EGQFIKTDSLAGAV
+750 
-764 KFEAERRG
+764 RRRR
-772 QALRD
+772 A
-777 AIDLAMQ
+777 
-784 KQGLPPIERNV
+784 
-795 KLELIEVGRS
+795 
-805 ADGVHR
+805 
-811 VWGLKGNPNLVVMP
+811 
-825 DGVDGVKPLPVR
+825 
-837 LQEGTMSRDHIRKH
+837 
-851 ESELQQAGFTNV
+851 
-863 EEAIVDAAKN
+863 
-873 WTRITRGTKKDAIRL
+873 RGT
-888 QRVLYSDERGRL
+888 S
-900 VRSVL
+900 
-905 QVEFQEIAGVY
+905 
-916 RIGSV
+916 
-921 FVSKKPT
+921 
-928 EKETLL
+928 
-934 LDRQTHDRGLL
+934 GLWP
-945 SLHKGQPQDWH
+945 S
-956 PPATSV
+956 
-962 GSNRDSGATI
+962 
-972 ADRQAHDRGHTSK
+972 
-985 DVWHPLSPSV
+985 SP
-995 ETTASPDKSIGQDL
+995 
-1009 GNVKTFKALADAEK
+1009 
-1023 RAKDS
+1023 
-1028 AIVKES
+1028 
-1034 MAKIRDSENDAEL
+1034 
-1047 KQLTRQALIALDD
+1047 
-1060 SPDMAIPLV
+1060 
-1069 DENGNPAAI
+1069 
-1078 SAAELIAREDA
+1078 
-1089 RAAELE
+1089 
-1095 KIAIDGVAT
+1095 
-1104 AVACALV
+1104 
-1111 NNGI
+1111 

>member
-40 DAIWQGAYAA
+40 DALWQGAYSA

-62 SSAGFGDDEY
+62 SSAGIGDDEY

-91 TPDPEKT
+91 TPDPDKT
-98 SVAAQVLY
+98 SMAAQVLY
-106 GVSNGLAKYGMA
+106 GVSNGLTKYGMA
-118 AAVGAAA
+118 AAVGTAT
-125 GPASIAVTPVVF
+125 GPASLAVTPVVF
-137 GASVGINE
+137 GASVGIAE
-145 TQKLKDEG
+145 AQKLKDEG
-153 VDDETATK
+153 VDEETARK
-161 AGMVSGAM
+161 AGMTSAAM

-184 KAKVLTGA
+184 KSKVLTGA
-192 SLGAFTSYNE
+192 GLGAFTSYNE
-202 MGAIKTVLENADYS
+202 MGAIKAILENADYS

-240 GPVSAGASWKTR
+240 GPMSGGVSWKAR
-252 GSKTAKPAEADAP
+252 GSRSAQAPAADALG
-265 ELTDVDVED
+265 LTDVDVED

-287 NLPVDHGNA
+287 NLPVDHNNV

-301 AHQAEASARE
+301 AHQAEATARE
-311 QIDAGKTVRVSEK
+311 QIDSGKAVRVSEK

-364 AQMRGIAAHPDYLR
+364 AQMREIAAHPDYLR

-582 KARLDAAIF
+582 RARLDAAIF

-721 GTSMFGDVTTLSQL
+721 GAGMFGDVTTLSQR
-735 DVMRDFSQRTGVEID
+735 DVMRRFADRTGIEID
-750 EGQFIKTDSLAGAV
+750 EKRFINTDSLKGAV
-764 KFEAERRG
+764 EYEAQLRAEAERAKV
-772 QALRD
+772 QALAAEQARQAKQAAAIAAD
-777 AIDLAMQ
+777 AQ
-784 KQGLPPIERNV
+784 KAVPEV
-795 KLELIEVGRS
+795 AAKLEL
-805 ADGVHR
+805 
-811 VWGLKGNPNLVVMP
+811 
-825 DGVDGVKPLPVR
+825 
-837 LQEGTMSRDHIRKH
+837 
-851 ESELQQAGFTNV
+851 
-863 EEAIVDAAKN
+863 EASDAAK
-873 WTRITRGTKKDAIRL
+873 AAEA
-888 QRVLYSDERGRL
+888 VS
-900 VRSVL
+900 
-905 QVEFQEIAGVY
+905 EI
-916 RIGSV
+916 
-921 FVSKKPT
+921 
-928 EKETLL
+928 
-934 LDRQTHDRGLL
+934 
-945 SLHKGQPQDWH
+945 
-956 PPATSV
+956 
-962 GSNRDSGATI
+962 
-972 ADRQAHDRGHTSK
+972 
-985 DVWHPLSPSV
+985 
-995 ETTASPDKSIGQDL
+995 
-1009 GNVKTFKALADAEK
+1009 EK
-1023 RAKDS
+1023 RVSDAAIIRESIEHVRAS
-1028 AIVKES
+1028 AE
-1034 MAKIRDSENDAEL
+1034 DADL
-1047 KQLTRQALIALDD
+1047 QALTNQALIVLED
-1060 SPDMAIPLV
+1060 SPDMVIPLT
-1069 DENGNPAAI
+1069 DANGDPASI

-1095 KIAIDGVAT
+1095 KAATEGVTT

>member
-98 SVAAQVLY
+98 SMAAQVLY

-118 AAVGAAA
+118 AAVGSAA

-287 NLPVDHGNA
+287 NLPIDHGNA

-301 AHQAEASARE
+301 AHQAEATARE
-311 QIDAGKTVRVSEK
+311 QIDAGKPVRMSEK
-324 AVDPEVIQEIR
+324 AVAPEVIQEIR

-345 SKRDGAILQNRDRS
+345 SKHDGAILQNRDRS

-364 AQMRGIAAHPDYLR
+364 AQMREIAAHPDYLR

-470 TADTYKQEL
+470 TADTYKKEL
-479 MQDAARHGVDPD
+479 MLDAARHGVDPD
-491 VIAQMQRPILVR
+491 VIAEMQKPILVR
-503 VVDKEKLPADIAD
+503 VVDKEKLPVDIAD

-540 LASLEFTADGNV
+540 LASLKFTEDGNV
-552 SPDTVAQFVKLM
+552 SLDTISQFVQLM

-569 NRLSVNNVPTAEA
+569 NRLVVNGVPTAEA
-582 KARLDAAIF
+582 NARLDAAIF
-591 QAVYKTPG
+591 QSVYKTPG

-605 TNKAPAGVAT
+605 AGKAPAGVST

-624 PKLIDLDGTGDVDV
+624 PKLLDLDGNGDLDV
-638 RTALAEVLNEFAST
+638 RTAMAEVLNEFVST
-652 RANGQKLSVAEL
+652 RANGQKLSVSEL
-664 AAQMSTTRSP
+664 AAQKTTTRSP

-694 RIVDDISSSADL
+694 RIVDDISSSAVL
-706 IRQSRAMAEADAASG
+706 IRKSRAMAEADAASG

-735 DVMRDFSQRTGVEID
+735 DVMRDFSHRTGVEID

-764 KFEAERRG
+764 QFEAERRG

-777 AIDLAMQ
+777 AIDYAMR
-784 KQGLPPIERNV
+784 KEGMAPISAPKPF
-795 KLELIEVGRS
+795 KLVEVGR
-805 ADGVHR
+805 DGDKVHR
-811 VWGLKGNPNLVVMP
+811 VFGLDGKPDLMVMP
-825 DGVDGVKPLPVR
+825 EGVDGVLPLPVR
-837 LQEGTMSRDHIRKH
+837 LQEGTLNGDHIRKH
-851 ESELQQAGFTNV
+851 EKELQQAGYSNV
-863 EEAIVDAAKN
+863 EHALYDVVRN
-873 WTRITRGTKKDAIRL
+873 WAWVSKGTKADSLRIVRPI
-888 QRVLYSDERGRL
+888 VVDEKGRL
-900 VRSVL
+900 TRAVI
-905 QVEFQEIAGVY
+905 QVEFQKVAGVY
-916 RIGSV
+916 RVGSV
-921 FVSKKPT
+921 FYSKQPI

-934 LDRQTHDRGLL
+934 FDRQTHDRGLL
-945 SLHKGQPQDWH
+945 SLHEGQPQDWH

-962 GSNRDSGATI
+962 GNNKVSG
-972 ADRQAHDRGHTSK
+972 
-985 DVWHPLSPSV
+985 
-995 ETTASPDKSIGQDL
+995 TAVPNESIGQDL
-1009 GNVKTFKALADAEK
+1009 GDVKTFKSAAEQEKHVSDAAVIRESIEHVRTSAEDADLKALT
-1023 RAKDS
+1023 
-1028 AIVKES
+1028 
-1034 MAKIRDSENDAEL
+1034 N
-1047 KQLTRQALIALDD
+1047 QALIVLED
-1060 SPDMAIPLV
+1060 SPDMVIPLE
-1069 DENGNPAAI
+1069 DANGDPASI

>member
-21 PQVTVEPV
+21 PSVTVEPV
-29 EQEPSWYTGMG
+29 KQETSWYTGMG
-40 DAIWQGAYAA
+40 DALWQGAYSA

-62 SSAGFGDDEY
+62 SSAGIGDDEY

-91 TPDPEKT
+91 TPDPDKT
-98 SVAAQVLY
+98 SMAAQVLY
-106 GVSNGLAKYGMA
+106 GVSNGLTKYGMA
-118 AAVGAAA
+118 AAVGTAT
-125 GPASIAVTPVVF
+125 GPASLAVTPVVF
-137 GASVGINE
+137 GASVGIAE
-145 TQKLKDEG
+145 AQKLKDEG
-153 VDDETATK
+153 VDEETARK
-161 AGMVSGAM
+161 AGMTSAAM

-184 KAKVLTGA
+184 KSKVLTGA
-192 SLGAFTSYNE
+192 GLGAFTSYNE
-202 MGAIKTVLENADYS
+202 MGAIKAILENADYS

-240 GPVSAGASWKTR
+240 GPMSGGVSWKAR
-252 GSKTAKPAEADAP
+252 GSRSAQAPAADALG
-265 ELTDVDVED
+265 LTDVDVED

-287 NLPVDHGNA
+287 NLPVDHNNV

-301 AHQAEASARE
+301 AHQAEATARE
-311 QIDAGKTVRVSEK
+311 QIDSGKAVRVSEK

-364 AQMRGIAAHPDYLR
+364 AQMREIAAHPDYLR
-378 VSISNSLSDGA
+378 VSISNNLSDGA

-442 YGVEGVDAAYAVA
+442 YGVDGVDAAYAVA

-503 VVDKEKLPADIAD
+503 VVDKERLPADIAD

-582 KARLDAAIF
+582 RARLDAAIF

-721 GTSMFGDVTTLSQL
+721 GAGMFGDVTTLSQR
-735 DVMRDFSQRTGVEID
+735 DVMRRFADRTGIEID
-750 EGQFIKTDSLAGAV
+750 EKQFINTDSLKGAV
-764 KFEAERRG
+764 EYEAQLRVEAERAKV
-772 QALRD
+772 QALAAEQARQAKQAAAIAAD
-777 AIDLAMQ
+777 AQ
-784 KQGLPPIERNV
+784 KAVPEVAP
-795 KLELIEVGRS
+795 KLEL
-805 ADGVHR
+805 
-811 VWGLKGNPNLVVMP
+811 
-825 DGVDGVKPLPVR
+825 
-837 LQEGTMSRDHIRKH
+837 
-851 ESELQQAGFTNV
+851 
-863 EEAIVDAAKN
+863 EASDAAK
-873 WTRITRGTKKDAIRL
+873 AAEA
-888 QRVLYSDERGRL
+888 VS
-900 VRSVL
+900 
-905 QVEFQEIAGVY
+905 EI
-916 RIGSV
+916 
-921 FVSKKPT
+921 
-928 EKETLL
+928 
-934 LDRQTHDRGLL
+934 
-945 SLHKGQPQDWH
+945 
-956 PPATSV
+956 
-962 GSNRDSGATI
+962 
-972 ADRQAHDRGHTSK
+972 
-985 DVWHPLSPSV
+985 
-995 ETTASPDKSIGQDL
+995 
-1009 GNVKTFKALADAEK
+1009 EK
-1023 RAKDS
+1023 RVSDAAIIRESIEHVRAS
-1028 AIVKES
+1028 AE
-1034 MAKIRDSENDAEL
+1034 DADL
-1047 KQLTRQALIALDD
+1047 QALTNQALIVLED
-1060 SPDMAIPLV
+1060 SPDMVIPLT
-1069 DENGNPAAI
+1069 DENGNPASI

-1095 KIAIDGVAT
+1095 KAAMEGVTT

>member
-98 SVAAQVLY
+98 SMAAQVLY

-287 NLPVDHGNA
+287 NLPIDHGNA

-301 AHQAEASARE
+301 AHQAEATARE
-311 QIDAGKTVRVSEK
+311 QIDAGRPVRMSEK
-324 AVDPEVIQEIR
+324 AVAPEVIQEIR

-345 SKRDGAILQNRDRS
+345 SKHDGAILQNRDRS

-364 AQMRGIAAHPDYLR
+364 AQMREIAAHPDYLR

-470 TADTYKQEL
+470 TADTYKKEL
-479 MQDAARHGVDPD
+479 MLDAARHGVDPD
-491 VIAQMQRPILVR
+491 VIAEMQKPILVR
-503 VVDKEKLPADIAD
+503 VVDKEKLPVDIAD

-540 LASLEFTADGNV
+540 LASLKFTEDGNV
-552 SPDTVAQFVKLM
+552 SLDTISQFVQLM

-569 NRLSVNNVPTAEA
+569 NRLVVNGVPTAEA
-582 KARLDAAIF
+582 NARLDAAIF
-591 QAVYKTPG
+591 QSVYKTPG

-605 TNKAPAGVAT
+605 AGKAPAGVST

-624 PKLIDLDGTGDVDV
+624 PKLLDLDGTGDLDV
-638 RTALAEVLNEFAST
+638 RTAMAEVLNEFVST
-652 RANGQKLSVAEL
+652 RANGQKLSVSEL
-664 AAQMSTTRSP
+664 AAQKTTTRSP

-694 RIVDDISSSADL
+694 RIVDDISSSAVL
-706 IRQSRAMAEADAASG
+706 IRKSRAMAEADAASG

-735 DVMRDFSQRTGVEID
+735 DVMRDFSHRTGVEID

-764 KFEAERRG
+764 QFEAERRG

-777 AIDLAMQ
+777 AIDYAMR
-784 KQGLPPIERNV
+784 KEGMAPISAPKPF
-795 KLELIEVGRS
+795 KLVEVGR
-805 ADGVHR
+805 DGDKVHR
-811 VWGLKGNPNLVVMP
+811 VFGLDGKPDLMVMP
-825 DGVDGVKPLPVR
+825 EGVDGVLPLPVR
-837 LQEGTMSRDHIRKH
+837 LQEGTLNGDHIRKH
-851 ESELQQAGFTNV
+851 EKELQQAGYSNV
-863 EEAIVDAAKN
+863 EHALYDVVRN
-873 WTRITRGTKKDAIRL
+873 WAWVSKGTKADSLRIVRPI
-888 QRVLYSDERGRL
+888 VVDEKGRL
-900 VRSVL
+900 TRAVI
-905 QVEFQEIAGVY
+905 QVEFQKVAGVY
-916 RIGSV
+916 RVGSV
-921 FVSKKPT
+921 FYSKQPI

-934 LDRQTHDRGLL
+934 FDRQTHDRGLL
-945 SLHKGQPQDWH
+945 SLHEGQPQDWH

-962 GSNRDSGATI
+962 GNNKVSG
-972 ADRQAHDRGHTSK
+972 
-985 DVWHPLSPSV
+985 
-995 ETTASPDKSIGQDL
+995 TAVPNESIGQDL
-1009 GNVKTFKALADAEK
+1009 GDVKTFKSAAEQEKHVSDAAVIRESIEHVRTSAEDADLKALT
-1023 RAKDS
+1023 
-1028 AIVKES
+1028 
-1034 MAKIRDSENDAEL
+1034 N
-1047 KQLTRQALIALDD
+1047 QALIVLED
-1060 SPDMAIPLV
+1060 SPDMVIPLE
-1069 DENGNPAAI
+1069 DANGDPASI

>member
-62 SSAGFGDDEY
+62 SSAGLGDDEY

-301 AHQAEASARE
+301 AHQAEATARE
-311 QIDAGKTVRVSEK
+311 QIDAGKPVRMSEK
-324 AVDPEVIQEIR
+324 AVAPEVIQEIR

-345 SKRDGAILQNRDRS
+345 SKRDGVILQNRDRS

-364 AQMRGIAAHPDYLR
+364 AQMREIAAHPDYLR

-389 PVVTDWADIPD
+389 PVVTDWADIPN

-409 VDGTGARY
+409 VDGTGVRY
-417 DSQYVVVDADM
+417 DSHYVVVDADT

-470 TADTYKQEL
+470 TADTYKKEL
-479 MQDAARHGVDPD
+479 MLDAARHGVDPD
-491 VIAQMQRPILVR
+491 VIAEMQKPILVR
-503 VVDKEKLPADIAD
+503 VVDKEKLPVDIAD

-540 LASLEFTADGNV
+540 LASLKFTEDGNV
-552 SPDTVAQFVKLM
+552 SLDTISQFVQLM

-569 NRLSVNNVPTAEA
+569 NRLVVNGVPTAEA
-582 KARLDAAIF
+582 NARLDAAIF
-591 QAVYKTPG
+591 QSVYKTPG

-605 TNKAPAGVAT
+605 AGKAPAGVST

-624 PKLIDLDGTGDVDV
+624 PKLLDLDGTGDLDV
-638 RTALAEVLNEFAST
+638 RTAMAEVLNEFVST
-652 RANGQKLSVAEL
+652 RANGQKLSVSEL
-664 AAQMSTTRSP
+664 AAQKTTTRSP

-694 RIVDDISSSADL
+694 RIVDDISSSAVL
-706 IRQSRAMAEADAASG
+706 IRKNRAMAEADAASG

-735 DVMRDFSQRTGVEID
+735 DVMRDFSHRTGVEID

-764 KFEAERRG
+764 QFEAERRG

-777 AIDLAMQ
+777 AIDYAMR
-784 KQGLPPIERNV
+784 KEGMAPISAPKPF
-795 KLELIEVGRS
+795 KLVEVGR
-805 ADGVHR
+805 DGDKVHR
-811 VWGLKGNPNLVVMP
+811 VFGLDGKPDLMVMP
-825 DGVDGVKPLPVR
+825 EGVDGVLPLPVR
-837 LQEGTMSRDHIRKH
+837 LQEGTLNGDHIRKH
-851 ESELQQAGFTNV
+851 EKELQQAGYSNV
-863 EEAIVDAAKN
+863 EHALYDVVRN
-873 WTRITRGTKKDAIRL
+873 WAWVSKGTKADSLRIVRPI
-888 QRVLYSDERGRL
+888 VVDEKGRL
-900 VRSVL
+900 TRAVI
-905 QVEFQEIAGVY
+905 QVEFQKVAGVY
-916 RIGSV
+916 RVGSV
-921 FVSKKPT
+921 FYSKQPI

-934 LDRQTHDRGLL
+934 FDRQTHDRGLL
-945 SLHKGQPQDWH
+945 SLHEGQPQDWH

-962 GSNRDSGATI
+962 GNNKVSG
-972 ADRQAHDRGHTSK
+972 
-985 DVWHPLSPSV
+985 
-995 ETTASPDKSIGQDL
+995 TAVPNESIGQDL
-1009 GNVKTFKALADAEK
+1009 GDVKTFKSAAEQEKHVSDAAVIRESIEHVRTSAEDADLKALTD
-1023 RAKDS
+1023 
-1028 AIVKES
+1028 
-1034 MAKIRDSENDAEL
+1034 
-1047 KQLTRQALIALDD
+1047 QALIVLED
-1060 SPDMAIPLV
+1060 SPDMVIPLV
-1069 DENGNPAAI
+1069 DANGDPASI

>member
-29 EQEPSWYTGMG
+29 KQEPSWYTGMG
-40 DAIWQGAYAA
+40 DALWQGAYSA

-62 SSAGFGDDEY
+62 SSAGIGDDEY

-91 TPDPEKT
+91 TPDPDKT
-98 SVAAQVLY
+98 SMAAQVLY
-106 GVSNGLAKYGMA
+106 GVSNGLTKYGMA
-118 AAVGAAA
+118 AAVGTAT
-125 GPASIAVTPVVF
+125 GPASLAVTPVVF
-137 GASVGINE
+137 GASVGIAE
-145 TQKLKDEG
+145 AQKLKDEG
-153 VDDETATK
+153 VDEETARK
-161 AGMVSGAM
+161 AGMTSAAM

-184 KAKVLTGA
+184 KSKVLTGA
-192 SLGAFTSYNE
+192 GLGAFTSYNE
-202 MGAIKTVLENADYS
+202 MGAIKAILENADYS

-240 GPVSAGASWKTR
+240 GPMSGGVSWKAR
-252 GSKTAKPAEADAP
+252 GSRSAQTPAVDAP
-265 ELTDVDVED
+265 GVTDVDVED

-287 NLPVDHGNA
+287 NLPVDHNNV

-301 AHQAEASARE
+301 AHQAEATARE
-311 QIDAGKTVRVSEK
+311 QIDSGKAVRVSEK

-364 AQMRGIAAHPDYLR
+364 AQMREIAAHPDYLR

-582 KARLDAAIF
+582 RARLDAAIF

-721 GTSMFGDVTTLSQL
+721 GAGMFGDVTTLSQR
-735 DVMRDFSQRTGVEID
+735 DVMRRFADRTGIEID
-750 EGQFIKTDSLAGAV
+750 EKRFINTDSLKGAV
-764 KFEAERRG
+764 EYEAQLRAEAERTKV
-772 QALRD
+772 QALAAEQARQAKQAAAIAAD
-777 AIDLAMQ
+777 AQ
-784 KQGLPPIERNV
+784 KAVPEV
-795 KLELIEVGRS
+795 AAKLEL
-805 ADGVHR
+805 
-811 VWGLKGNPNLVVMP
+811 
-825 DGVDGVKPLPVR
+825 
-837 LQEGTMSRDHIRKH
+837 
-851 ESELQQAGFTNV
+851 
-863 EEAIVDAAKN
+863 EASDAAK
-873 WTRITRGTKKDAIRL
+873 AAEA
-888 QRVLYSDERGRL
+888 VS
-900 VRSVL
+900 
-905 QVEFQEIAGVY
+905 EI
-916 RIGSV
+916 
-921 FVSKKPT
+921 
-928 EKETLL
+928 
-934 LDRQTHDRGLL
+934 
-945 SLHKGQPQDWH
+945 
-956 PPATSV
+956 
-962 GSNRDSGATI
+962 
-972 ADRQAHDRGHTSK
+972 
-985 DVWHPLSPSV
+985 
-995 ETTASPDKSIGQDL
+995 
-1009 GNVKTFKALADAEK
+1009 EK
-1023 RAKDS
+1023 RVSDAAIIRESIEHVRAS
-1028 AIVKES
+1028 AE
-1034 MAKIRDSENDAEL
+1034 DADL
-1047 KQLTRQALIALDD
+1047 QALTNQALIVLED
-1060 SPDMAIPLV
+1060 SPDMVIPLT
-1069 DENGNPAAI
+1069 DANGDPASI

-1095 KIAIDGVAT
+1095 KAATEGVTT

>member
-40 DAIWQGAYAA
+40 DAIWQGACAA

-125 GPASIAVTPVVF
+125 GPASIGVTPVVF

-184 KAKVLTGA
+184 MTGA

-240 GPVSAGASWKTR
+240 GPVSAGASWKAR
-252 GSKTAKPAEADAP
+252 GSRSAQAAQATGVDAP
-265 ELTDVDVED
+265 GLTDVDVED

-279 ATQIAAEA
+279 ATQVAAEA

-301 AHQAEASARE
+301 AHQAEATARE

-442 YGVEGVDAAYAVA
+442 YGVEGVDAAYAIA

-470 TADTYKQEL
+470 TADTYKKEL
-479 MQDAARHGVDPD
+479 MLDAARHGVDPD
-491 VIAQMQRPILVR
+491 VIAEMQKPILVR
-503 VVDKEKLPADIAD
+503 VVDKEKLPVDIAD

-525 MSMVEQAINDAQRID
+525 MTMVEQAINDAQRID
-540 LASLEFTADGNV
+540 LASLKFTEDGNV
-552 SPDTVAQFVKLM
+552 SLDTISQFVQLM

-569 NRLSVNNVPTAEA
+569 NRLVVNGVPTAEA
-582 KARLDAAIF
+582 NARLDAAIF
-591 QAVYKTPG
+591 QSVYKTPG

-605 TNKAPAGVAT
+605 AGKAPAGVST

-624 PKLIDLDGTGDVDV
+624 PKLLDLDGTGDLDV
-638 RTALAEVLNEFAST
+638 RTAMAEVLNEFVST
-652 RANGQKLSVAEL
+652 RANGQKLSVSEL
-664 AAQMSTTRSP
+664 AAQKTTTRSP

-694 RIVDDISSSADL
+694 RIVDDISSSAVL
-706 IRQSRAMAEADAASG
+706 IRKNRAMAEADAASG

-735 DVMRDFSQRTGVEID
+735 DVMRDFSHRTGVEID

-764 KFEAERRG
+764 QFEAERRG

-777 AIDLAMQ
+777 AIDYAMR
-784 KQGLPPIERNV
+784 KEGMAPISAPKPF
-795 KLELIEVGRS
+795 KLVEVGR
-805 ADGVHR
+805 DGDKVHR
-811 VWGLKGNPNLVVMP
+811 VFGLDGKPDLMVMP
-825 DGVDGVKPLPVR
+825 EGVDGVLPLPVR
-837 LQEGTMSRDHIRKH
+837 LQEGTLNGDHIRKH
-851 ESELQQAGFTNV
+851 EKELQQAGYSNV
-863 EEAIVDAAKN
+863 EHALYDVVRN
-873 WTRITRGTKKDAIRL
+873 WAWVSKGTKADSLRIVRPI
-888 QRVLYSDERGRL
+888 VVDEKGRL
-900 VRSVL
+900 TRAVI
-905 QVEFQEIAGVY
+905 QVEFQKVAGVY
-916 RIGSV
+916 RVGSV
-921 FVSKKPT
+921 FYSKQPI

-934 LDRQTHDRGLL
+934 FDRQTHDRGLL
-945 SLHKGQPQDWH
+945 SLHEGQPQDWH

-962 GSNRDSGATI
+962 GNNKVSG
-972 ADRQAHDRGHTSK
+972 
-985 DVWHPLSPSV
+985 
-995 ETTASPDKSIGQDL
+995 TAVPNESIGQDL
-1009 GNVKTFKALADAEK
+1009 GDVKTFKSAAEQEKHVSDAAVIRESIEHVRTSAEDADLKALT
-1023 RAKDS
+1023 
-1028 AIVKES
+1028 
-1034 MAKIRDSENDAEL
+1034 N
-1047 KQLTRQALIALDD
+1047 QALIVLED
-1060 SPDMAIPLV
+1060 SPDMVIPFE
-1069 DENGNPAAI
+1069 DANGDPASI

>member
-21 PQVTVEPV
+21 PKVTVEPV

-125 GPASIAVTPVVF
+125 GPASIAVTPVAF

-301 AHQAEASARE
+301 AHQAEATARE
-311 QIDAGKTVRVSEK
+311 QIDAGKPVRMSEK
-324 AVDPEVIQEIR
+324 AVAPEVIQEIR

-364 AQMRGIAAHPDYLR
+364 AQMREIAAHPDYLR

-389 PVVTDWADIPD
+389 PVVTDWADIPN

-409 VDGTGARY
+409 VDGTGVRY
-417 DSQYVVVDADM
+417 DSHYVVVDADT

-470 TADTYKQEL
+470 TADTYKKEL
-479 MQDAARHGVDPD
+479 MLDAARHGVDPD
-491 VIAQMQRPILVR
+491 VIAEMQKPILVR
-503 VVDKEKLPADIAD
+503 VVDKEKLPVDIAD

-540 LASLEFTADGNV
+540 LASLKFTEDGNV
-552 SPDTVAQFVKLM
+552 SLDTISQFVQLM

-569 NRLSVNNVPTAEA
+569 NRLVVNGVPTAEA
-582 KARLDAAIF
+582 NARLDAAIF
-591 QAVYKTPG
+591 QSVYKTPG

-605 TNKAPAGVAT
+605 AGKAPAGVST

-624 PKLIDLDGTGDVDV
+624 PKLLDLDGTGDLDV
-638 RTALAEVLNEFAST
+638 RTAMAEVLNEFVST
-652 RANGQKLSVAEL
+652 RANGQKLSVSEL
-664 AAQMSTTRSP
+664 AAQKTTTRSP
-674 MAQAYLDYFAK
+674 MAQAYLDYYAK

-694 RIVDDISSSADL
+694 RIVDDISSSAVL
-706 IRQSRAMAEADAASG
+706 IRKNRAMAEADAASG

-735 DVMRDFSQRTGVEID
+735 DVMRDFSHRTGVEID

-764 KFEAERRG
+764 QFEAERRG

-777 AIDLAMQ
+777 AIDYAMR
-784 KQGLPPIERNV
+784 KEGMAPISAPKPF
-795 KLELIEVGRS
+795 KLVEVGR
-805 ADGVHR
+805 DGDKVHR
-811 VWGLKGNPNLVVMP
+811 VFGLDGKPDLMVMP
-825 DGVDGVKPLPVR
+825 EGVDGVLPLPVR
-837 LQEGTMSRDHIRKH
+837 LQEGTLNGDHIRKH
-851 ESELQQAGFTNV
+851 EKELQQAGYSNV
-863 EEAIVDAAKN
+863 EHALYDVVRN
-873 WTRITRGTKKDAIRL
+873 WAWVSKGTKADSLRIVRPI
-888 QRVLYSDERGRL
+888 VVDEKGRL
-900 VRSVL
+900 TRAVI
-905 QVEFQEIAGVY
+905 QVEFQKVAGVY
-916 RIGSV
+916 RVGSV
-921 FVSKKPT
+921 FYSKQPI

-962 GSNRDSGATI
+962 GSNRDSG
-972 ADRQAHDRGHTSK
+972 
-985 DVWHPLSPSV
+985 
-995 ETTASPDKSIGQDL
+995 TAVPNESIGQDL
-1009 GNVKTFKALADAEK
+1009 GNVKTFKVLADAEK

-1095 KIAIDGVAT
+1095 KTAKEGVTT
-1104 AVACALV
+1104 AVACALI

>member
-40 DAIWQGAYAA
+40 DALWQGAYSA

-62 SSAGFGDDEY
+62 SSAGIGDDEY

-91 TPDPEKT
+91 TPDPDKT
-98 SVAAQVLY
+98 SMAAQVLY
-106 GVSNGLAKYGMA
+106 GVSNGLTKYGMA
-118 AAVGAAA
+118 AAVGTAT
-125 GPASIAVTPVVF
+125 GPASLAVTPVVF
-137 GASVGINE
+137 GASVGIAE
-145 TQKLKDEG
+145 AQKLKDEG
-153 VDDETATK
+153 VDEETARK
-161 AGMVSGAM
+161 AGMTSAAM

-184 KAKVLTGA
+184 KSKVLTGA
-192 SLGAFTSYNE
+192 GLGAFTSYNE
-202 MGAIKTVLENADYS
+202 MGAIKAILENADYS

-240 GPVSAGASWKTR
+240 GPMSGGVSWKAR
-252 GSKTAKPAEADAP
+252 GSRSAQAPAADALG
-265 ELTDVDVED
+265 LTDVDVED

-287 NLPVDHGNA
+287 NLPVDHNNV

-301 AHQAEASARE
+301 AHQAEATARE
-311 QIDAGKTVRVSEK
+311 QIDSGKAVRVSEK

-364 AQMRGIAAHPDYLR
+364 AQMREIAAHPDYLR

-582 KARLDAAIF
+582 RARLDAAIF

-721 GTSMFGDVTTLSQL
+721 GAGMFGDVTTLSQR
-735 DVMRDFSQRTGVEID
+735 DVMRRFADRTGIEID
-750 EGQFIKTDSLAGAV
+750 EKRFINTDSLKGAV
-764 KFEAERRG
+764 EYEAQLRAEAERTKV
-772 QALRD
+772 QALAAEQARQAKQAAAIAAD
-777 AIDLAMQ
+777 AQ
-784 KQGLPPIERNV
+784 KAVPEV
-795 KLELIEVGRS
+795 AAKLEL
-805 ADGVHR
+805 
-811 VWGLKGNPNLVVMP
+811 
-825 DGVDGVKPLPVR
+825 
-837 LQEGTMSRDHIRKH
+837 
-851 ESELQQAGFTNV
+851 
-863 EEAIVDAAKN
+863 EASDAAK
-873 WTRITRGTKKDAIRL
+873 AAEA
-888 QRVLYSDERGRL
+888 VS
-900 VRSVL
+900 
-905 QVEFQEIAGVY
+905 EI
-916 RIGSV
+916 
-921 FVSKKPT
+921 
-928 EKETLL
+928 
-934 LDRQTHDRGLL
+934 
-945 SLHKGQPQDWH
+945 
-956 PPATSV
+956 
-962 GSNRDSGATI
+962 
-972 ADRQAHDRGHTSK
+972 
-985 DVWHPLSPSV
+985 
-995 ETTASPDKSIGQDL
+995 
-1009 GNVKTFKALADAEK
+1009 EK
-1023 RAKDS
+1023 RVSDAAIIRESIEHVRAS
-1028 AIVKES
+1028 AE
-1034 MAKIRDSENDAEL
+1034 DADL
-1047 KQLTRQALIALDD
+1047 QALTNQALIVLED
-1060 SPDMAIPLV
+1060 SPDMVIPLT
-1069 DENGNPAAI
+1069 DANGDPASI

-1095 KIAIDGVAT
+1095 KAATEGVTT

>member
-98 SVAAQVLY
+98 SMAAQVLY

-287 NLPVDHGNA
+287 NLPIDHGNA

-301 AHQAEASARE
+301 AHQAEATARE
-311 QIDAGKTVRVSEK
+311 QIDAGKPVRMSEK
-324 AVDPEVIQEIR
+324 AVAPEVIQEIR

-345 SKRDGAILQNRDRS
+345 SKHDGAILQNRDRS

-364 AQMRGIAAHPDYLR
+364 AQMREIAAHPDYLR

-470 TADTYKQEL
+470 TADTYKKEL
-479 MQDAARHGVDPD
+479 MLDAARHGVDPD
-491 VIAQMQRPILVR
+491 VIAEMQKPILVR
-503 VVDKEKLPADIAD
+503 VVDKEKLPVDIAD

-540 LASLEFTADGNV
+540 LASLKFTEDGNV
-552 SPDTVAQFVKLM
+552 SLDTISQFVQLM

-569 NRLSVNNVPTAEA
+569 NRLVVNGVPTAEA
-582 KARLDAAIF
+582 NARLDAAIF
-591 QAVYKTPG
+591 QSVYKTPG

-605 TNKAPAGVAT
+605 AGKAPAGVST

-624 PKLIDLDGTGDVDV
+624 PKLLDLDGTGDLDV
-638 RTALAEVLNEFAST
+638 RTAMAEVLNEFVST
-652 RANGQKLSVAEL
+652 RANGQKLSVSEL
-664 AAQMSTTRSP
+664 AAQKTTTRSP

-694 RIVDDISSSADL
+694 RIVDDISSSAVL
-706 IRQSRAMAEADAASG
+706 IRKSRAMAEADAASG

-735 DVMRDFSQRTGVEID
+735 DVMRDFSHRTGVEID

-764 KFEAERRG
+764 QFEAERRG

-777 AIDLAMQ
+777 AIDYAMR
-784 KQGLPPIERNV
+784 KEGMAPISAPKPF
-795 KLELIEVGRS
+795 KLVEVGR
-805 ADGVHR
+805 DGDKVHR
-811 VWGLKGNPNLVVMP
+811 VFGLDGKPDLMVMP
-825 DGVDGVKPLPVR
+825 EGGDGVLPLPVR
-837 LQEGTMSRDHIRKH
+837 LQEGTLNGDHIRKH
-851 ESELQQAGFTNV
+851 EKELQQAGYSNV
-863 EEAIVDAAKN
+863 EHALYDVVRN
-873 WTRITRGTKKDAIRL
+873 WAWVSKGTKADSLRIVRPI
-888 QRVLYSDERGRL
+888 VVDEKGRL
-900 VRSVL
+900 TRAVI
-905 QVEFQEIAGVY
+905 QVEFQKVAGVY
-916 RIGSV
+916 RVGSV
-921 FVSKKPT
+921 FYSKQPI

-934 LDRQTHDRGLL
+934 FDRQTHDRGLL
-945 SLHKGQPQDWH
+945 SLHEGQPQDWH

-962 GSNRDSGATI
+962 GNNKVSG
-972 ADRQAHDRGHTSK
+972 
-985 DVWHPLSPSV
+985 
-995 ETTASPDKSIGQDL
+995 TAVPNESIGQDL
-1009 GNVKTFKALADAEK
+1009 GDVKTFKSAAEQEKHVSDAAVIRESIEHVRTSAEDADLKALT
-1023 RAKDS
+1023 
-1028 AIVKES
+1028 
-1034 MAKIRDSENDAEL
+1034 N
-1047 KQLTRQALIALDD
+1047 QALIVLED
-1060 SPDMAIPLV
+1060 SPDMVIPLE
-1069 DENGNPAAI
+1069 DANGDPASI

>member
-287 NLPVDHGNA
+287 NLPIDHGNA

-301 AHQAEASARE
+301 AHQAEATARE
-311 QIDAGKTVRVSEK
+311 QIDAGKPVRMSEK
-324 AVDPEVIQEIR
+324 AVAPEVIQEIR

-345 SKRDGAILQNRDRS
+345 SKHDGAILQNRDRS

-364 AQMRGIAAHPDYLR
+364 AQMREIAAHPDYLR

-470 TADTYKQEL
+470 TADTYKKEL
-479 MQDAARHGVDPD
+479 MLDAARHGVDPD
-491 VIAQMQRPILVR
+491 VIAEMQKPILVR
-503 VVDKEKLPADIAD
+503 VVDKEKLPVDIAD

-540 LASLEFTADGNV
+540 LASLKFTEDGNV
-552 SPDTVAQFVKLM
+552 SLDTISQFVQLM

-569 NRLSVNNVPTAEA
+569 NRLVVNGVPTAEA
-582 KARLDAAIF
+582 NARLDAAIF
-591 QAVYKTPG
+591 QSVYKTPG

-605 TNKAPAGVAT
+605 AGKAPAGVST

-624 PKLIDLDGTGDVDV
+624 PKLLDLDGTGDLDV
-638 RTALAEVLNEFAST
+638 RTAMAEVLNEFVST
-652 RANGQKLSVAEL
+652 RANGQKLSVSEL
-664 AAQMSTTRSP
+664 AAQKTTTRSP

-694 RIVDDISSSADL
+694 RIVDDISSSAVL
-706 IRQSRAMAEADAASG
+706 IRKNRAMAEADAASG
-721 GTSMFGDVTTLSQL
+721 GASMFGDVTTLSQL
-735 DVMRDFSQRTGVEID
+735 DVMRDFSHRTGVEID

-764 KFEAERRG
+764 QFEAERRG

-777 AIDLAMQ
+777 AIDYAMR
-784 KQGLPPIERNV
+784 KEGMAPISAPKPF
-795 KLELIEVGRS
+795 KLVEVGR
-805 ADGVHR
+805 DGDKVHR
-811 VWGLKGNPNLVVMP
+811 VFGLDGKPDLMVMP
-825 DGVDGVKPLPVR
+825 EGVDGVLPLPVR
-837 LQEGTMSRDHIRKH
+837 LQEGTLNGDHIRKH
-851 ESELQQAGFTNV
+851 EKELQQAGYSNV
-863 EEAIVDAAKN
+863 EHALYDVVRN
-873 WTRITRGTKKDAIRL
+873 WAWVSKGTKADSLRIVRPI
-888 QRVLYSDERGRL
+888 VVDEKGRL
-900 VRSVL
+900 TRAVI
-905 QVEFQEIAGVY
+905 QVEFQKVAGVY
-916 RIGSV
+916 RVGSV
-921 FVSKKPT
+921 FYSKQPI

-934 LDRQTHDRGLL
+934 FDRQTHDRGLL
-945 SLHKGQPQDWH
+945 SLHEGQPQDWH

-962 GSNRDSGATI
+962 GNNKVSG
-972 ADRQAHDRGHTSK
+972 
-985 DVWHPLSPSV
+985 
-995 ETTASPDKSIGQDL
+995 TAVPNESIGQDL
-1009 GNVKTFKALADAEK
+1009 GDVKTFKSAAEQEKHVSDAAVIRESIEHVRTSAEDADLKALTD
-1023 RAKDS
+1023 
-1028 AIVKES
+1028 
-1034 MAKIRDSENDAEL
+1034 
-1047 KQLTRQALIALDD
+1047 QALIVLED
-1060 SPDMAIPLV
+1060 SPDMVIPLE
-1069 DENGNPAAI
+1069 DANGDPASI

>member
-21 PQVTVEPV
+21 PKVTVEPV

-301 AHQAEASARE
+301 AHQAEATARE
-311 QIDAGKTVRVSEK
+311 QIDAGKPVRMSEK
-324 AVDPEVIQEIR
+324 AVAPEVIQEIR

-364 AQMRGIAAHPDYLR
+364 AQMREIAAHPDYLR

-389 PVVTDWADIPD
+389 PVVTDWADIPN

-409 VDGTGARY
+409 VDGTGVRY
-417 DSQYVVVDADM
+417 DSHYVVVDADT

-470 TADTYKQEL
+470 TADTYKKEL
-479 MQDAARHGVDPD
+479 MLDAARHGVDPD
-491 VIAQMQRPILVR
+491 VIAEMQKPILVR
-503 VVDKEKLPADIAD
+503 VVDKEKLPVDIAD

-540 LASLEFTADGNV
+540 LASLKFTEDGNV
-552 SPDTVAQFVKLM
+552 SLDTISQFVQLM

-569 NRLSVNNVPTAEA
+569 NRLVVNGVPTAEA
-582 KARLDAAIF
+582 NARLDAAIF
-591 QAVYKTPG
+591 QSVYKTPG

-605 TNKAPAGVAT
+605 AGKAPAGVST

-624 PKLIDLDGTGDVDV
+624 PKLLDLDGTGELDV
-638 RTALAEVLNEFAST
+638 RTAMAEVLNEFVST
-652 RANGQKLSVAEL
+652 RANGQKLSVSEL
-664 AAQMSTTRSP
+664 AAQKTTTRSP

-694 RIVDDISSSADL
+694 RIVDDISSSAVL
-706 IRQSRAMAEADAASG
+706 IRKNRAMAEADAASG

-735 DVMRDFSQRTGVEID
+735 DVMRDFSHRTGVEID

-764 KFEAERRG
+764 QFEAERRG

-777 AIDLAMQ
+777 AIDYAMR
-784 KQGLPPIERNV
+784 KEGMAPISAPKPF
-795 KLELIEVGRS
+795 KLVEVGR
-805 ADGVHR
+805 DGDKVHR
-811 VWGLKGNPNLVVMP
+811 VFGLDGKPDLMVMP
-825 DGVDGVKPLPVR
+825 EGVVGVLPLPVR
-837 LQEGTMSRDHIRKH
+837 LQEGTLNGDHIRKH
-851 ESELQQAGFTNV
+851 EKELQQAGYSNV
-863 EEAIVDAAKN
+863 EHALYDVVRN
-873 WTRITRGTKKDAIRL
+873 WAWVSKGTKADSLRIVRPI
-888 QRVLYSDERGRL
+888 VVDEKGRL
-900 VRSVL
+900 TRAVI
-905 QVEFQEIAGVY
+905 QVEFQKVAGVY
-916 RIGSV
+916 RVGSV
-921 FVSKKPT
+921 FYSKQPI

-934 LDRQTHDRGLL
+934 FDRQTHDRGLL
-945 SLHKGQPQDWH
+945 SLHEGQPQDWH

-962 GSNRDSGATI
+962 GNNKVSG
-972 ADRQAHDRGHTSK
+972 
-985 DVWHPLSPSV
+985 
-995 ETTASPDKSIGQDL
+995 TAVPNESIGQDL
-1009 GNVKTFKALADAEK
+1009 GDVKTFKSAAEREKHVSDAAVIRESIEHVRTSAEDADLKALT
-1023 RAKDS
+1023 
-1028 AIVKES
+1028 
-1034 MAKIRDSENDAEL
+1034 N
-1047 KQLTRQALIALDD
+1047 QALIVLED
-1060 SPDMAIPLV
+1060 SPDMVIPLE
-1069 DENGNPAAI
+1069 DANGDPASI

>member
-40 DAIWQGAYAA
+40 DALWQGAYSA

-62 SSAGFGDDEY
+62 SSAGIGDDGY

-91 TPDPEKT
+91 TPDPDKT
-98 SVAAQVLY
+98 SMAAQVLY
-106 GVSNGLAKYGMA
+106 GVSNGLTKYGMA
-118 AAVGAAA
+118 AAVGTAT
-125 GPASIAVTPVVF
+125 GPASLAVTPVVF
-137 GASVGINE
+137 GASVGIAE
-145 TQKLKDEG
+145 AQKLKDEG
-153 VDDETATK
+153 VDEETARK
-161 AGMVSGAM
+161 AGMTSAAM

-184 KAKVLTGA
+184 KSKVLTGA
-192 SLGAFTSYNE
+192 GLGAFTSYNE
-202 MGAIKTVLENADYS
+202 MGAIKAILENADYS

-240 GPVSAGASWKTR
+240 GPMSGGVSWKAR
-252 GSKTAKPAEADAP
+252 GSRSAQAPAADALG
-265 ELTDVDVED
+265 LTDVDVED

-287 NLPVDHGNA
+287 NLPVDHNNV

-301 AHQAEASARE
+301 AHQAEATARE
-311 QIDAGKTVRVSEK
+311 QIDSGKAVRVSEK

-364 AQMRGIAAHPDYLR
+364 AQMREIAAHPDYLR

-582 KARLDAAIF
+582 RARLDAAIF

-721 GTSMFGDVTTLSQL
+721 GAGMFGDVTTLSQR
-735 DVMRDFSQRTGVEID
+735 DVMRRFADRTGIEID
-750 EGQFIKTDSLAGAV
+750 EKRFINTDSLKGAV
-764 KFEAERRG
+764 EYEAQLRAEAERTKV
-772 QALRD
+772 QALAAEQARQAKQAAAIAAD
-777 AIDLAMQ
+777 AQ
-784 KQGLPPIERNV
+784 KAVPEVAP
-795 KLELIEVGRS
+795 KLEL
-805 ADGVHR
+805 
-811 VWGLKGNPNLVVMP
+811 
-825 DGVDGVKPLPVR
+825 
-837 LQEGTMSRDHIRKH
+837 
-851 ESELQQAGFTNV
+851 
-863 EEAIVDAAKN
+863 EASDAAK
-873 WTRITRGTKKDAIRL
+873 AAEA
-888 QRVLYSDERGRL
+888 VS
-900 VRSVL
+900 
-905 QVEFQEIAGVY
+905 EI
-916 RIGSV
+916 
-921 FVSKKPT
+921 
-928 EKETLL
+928 
-934 LDRQTHDRGLL
+934 
-945 SLHKGQPQDWH
+945 
-956 PPATSV
+956 
-962 GSNRDSGATI
+962 
-972 ADRQAHDRGHTSK
+972 
-985 DVWHPLSPSV
+985 
-995 ETTASPDKSIGQDL
+995 
-1009 GNVKTFKALADAEK
+1009 EK
-1023 RAKDS
+1023 RVSDAAIIRESIEHVRAS
-1028 AIVKES
+1028 AE
-1034 MAKIRDSENDAEL
+1034 DADL
-1047 KQLTRQALIALDD
+1047 QALTNQALIVLED
-1060 SPDMAIPLV
+1060 SPDMVIPLT
-1069 DENGNPAAI
+1069 DENGNPASI

-1095 KIAIDGVAT
+1095 KAAMEGVTT

>member
-40 DAIWQGAYAA
+40 DAIWQGACAA

-301 AHQAEASARE
+301 AHQAEATARE
-311 QIDAGKTVRVSEK
+311 QIDGGKPVRMSEK
-324 AVDPEVIQEIR
+324 AVAPEVIQEIR

-364 AQMRGIAAHPDYLR
+364 AQMREIAAHPDYLR

-389 PVVTDWADIPD
+389 PVVTDWADIPN

-409 VDGTGARY
+409 VDGTGVRY
-417 DSQYVVVDADM
+417 DSHYVVVDADT

-470 TADTYKQEL
+470 TADTYKKEL
-479 MQDAARHGVDPD
+479 MLDAARHGVDPD
-491 VIAQMQRPILVR
+491 VIAEMQKPILVR
-503 VVDKEKLPADIAD
+503 VVDKEKLPVDIAD

-540 LASLEFTADGNV
+540 LASLKFTEDGNV
-552 SPDTVAQFVKLM
+552 SLDTISQFVQLM

-569 NRLSVNNVPTAEA
+569 NRLVVNGVPTAEA
-582 KARLDAAIF
+582 NARLDAAIF
-591 QAVYKTPG
+591 QSVYKTPG

-605 TNKAPAGVAT
+605 AGKAPAGVST

-624 PKLIDLDGTGDVDV
+624 PKLLDLDGTGDLDV
-638 RTALAEVLNEFAST
+638 RTAMAEVLNEFVST
-652 RANGQKLSVAEL
+652 RANGQKLSVSEL
-664 AAQMSTTRSP
+664 AAQKTTTRSP

-685 VDKEGGGYK
+685 VNKEGGGYK
-694 RIVDDISSSADL
+694 RIVDDISSSAVL
-706 IRQSRAMAEADAASG
+706 IRKNRAMAEADAASG

-735 DVMRDFSQRTGVEID
+735 DVMRDFSHRTGVEID

-764 KFEAERRG
+764 QFEAERRG

-777 AIDLAMQ
+777 AIDYAMR
-784 KQGLPPIERNV
+784 KEGMAPISAPKPF
-795 KLELIEVGRS
+795 KLVEVGR
-805 ADGVHR
+805 DGDKVHR
-811 VWGLKGNPNLVVMP
+811 VFGLDGKPDLMVMP
-825 DGVDGVKPLPVR
+825 EGVDGVLPLPVR
-837 LQEGTMSRDHIRKH
+837 LQEGTLNGDHIRKH
-851 ESELQQAGFTNV
+851 EKELQQAGYSNV
-863 EEAIVDAAKN
+863 EHALYDVVRN
-873 WTRITRGTKKDAIRL
+873 WAWVSKGTKADSLRIVRPI
-888 QRVLYSDERGRL
+888 VVDEKGRL
-900 VRSVL
+900 TRAVI
-905 QVEFQEIAGVY
+905 QVEFQKVAGVY
-916 RIGSV
+916 RVGSV
-921 FVSKKPT
+921 FYSKQPI

-934 LDRQTHDRGLL
+934 FDRQTHDRGLL
-945 SLHKGQPQDWH
+945 SLHEGQPQDWH

-962 GSNRDSGATI
+962 GNNKVSG
-972 ADRQAHDRGHTSK
+972 
-985 DVWHPLSPSV
+985 
-995 ETTASPDKSIGQDL
+995 TAVPNESIGQDL
-1009 GNVKTFKALADAEK
+1009 GDVKTFKSAAEQEKHVSDAAVIRESIEHVRTSAEDADLKALTD
-1023 RAKDS
+1023 
-1028 AIVKES
+1028 
-1034 MAKIRDSENDAEL
+1034 
-1047 KQLTRQALIALDD
+1047 QALIVLED
-1060 SPDMAIPLV
+1060 SPDMVIPLV
-1069 DENGNPAAI
+1069 DANGDPASI

-1095 KIAIDGVAT
+1095 KTAKEGVTT
-1104 AVACALV
+1104 AVACALI

>member
-287 NLPVDHGNA
+287 NLPIDHGNA

-301 AHQAEASARE
+301 AHQAEATARE
-311 QIDAGKTVRVSEK
+311 QIDAGKPVRMSEK
-324 AVDPEVIQEIR
+324 AVAPEVIQEIR

-345 SKRDGAILQNRDRS
+345 SKHDGAILQNRDRS

-364 AQMRGIAAHPDYLR
+364 AQMREIAAHPDYLR

-470 TADTYKQEL
+470 TADTYKKEL
-479 MQDAARHGVDPD
+479 MLDAARHGVDPD
-491 VIAQMQRPILVR
+491 VIAEMQKPILVR
-503 VVDKEKLPADIAD
+503 VVDKEKLPVDIAD

-540 LASLEFTADGNV
+540 LASLKFTEDGNV
-552 SPDTVAQFVKLM
+552 SLDTISQFVQLM

-569 NRLSVNNVPTAEA
+569 NRLVVNGVPTADA
-582 KARLDAAIF
+582 NARLDAAIF
-591 QAVYKTPG
+591 QSVYKTPG

-605 TNKAPAGVAT
+605 AGKAPAGVST

-624 PKLIDLDGTGDVDV
+624 PKLLDLDGTGDLDV
-638 RTALAEVLNEFAST
+638 RTAMAEVLNEFVST
-652 RANGQKLSVAEL
+652 RANGQKLSVSEL
-664 AAQMSTTRSP
+664 AAQKTTTRSP

-694 RIVDDISSSADL
+694 RIVDDISSSAVL
-706 IRQSRAMAEADAASG
+706 IRKNRAMAEADAASG

-735 DVMRDFSQRTGVEID
+735 DVMRDFSHRTGVEID

-764 KFEAERRG
+764 QFEAERRG

-777 AIDLAMQ
+777 AIDYAMR
-784 KQGLPPIERNV
+784 KEGMAPISAPKPF
-795 KLELIEVGRS
+795 KLVEVGR
-805 ADGVHR
+805 DGDKVHR
-811 VWGLKGNPNLVVMP
+811 VFGLDGKPDLMVMP
-825 DGVDGVKPLPVR
+825 EGVDGVLPLPVR
-837 LQEGTMSRDHIRKH
+837 LQEGTLNGDHIRKH
-851 ESELQQAGFTNV
+851 EKELQQAGYSNV
-863 EEAIVDAAKN
+863 EHALYDVVRN
-873 WTRITRGTKKDAIRL
+873 WAWVSKGTKADSLRIVRPI
-888 QRVLYSDERGRL
+888 VVDEKGRL
-900 VRSVL
+900 TRAVI
-905 QVEFQEIAGVY
+905 QVEFQKVAGVY
-916 RIGSV
+916 RVGSV
-921 FVSKKPT
+921 FYSKQPI

-934 LDRQTHDRGLL
+934 FDRQTHDRGLL
-945 SLHKGQPQDWH
+945 SLHEGQPQDWH

-962 GSNRDSGATI
+962 GNNKVSG
-972 ADRQAHDRGHTSK
+972 
-985 DVWHPLSPSV
+985 
-995 ETTASPDKSIGQDL
+995 TAVPNESIGQDL
-1009 GNVKTFKALADAEK
+1009 GDVKTFKSAAEQEKHVSDAAVIRESIEHVRTSAEDADLKALT
-1023 RAKDS
+1023 
-1028 AIVKES
+1028 
-1034 MAKIRDSENDAEL
+1034 N
-1047 KQLTRQALIALDD
+1047 QALIVLED
-1060 SPDMAIPLV
+1060 SPDMVIPLE
-1069 DENGNPAAI
+1069 DANGDPASI

>member
-62 SSAGFGDDEY
+62 SSAGLGDDEY

-301 AHQAEASARE
+301 AHQAEATARE
-311 QIDAGKTVRVSEK
+311 QIDAGKPVRMSEK
-324 AVDPEVIQEIR
+324 AVAPEVIQEIR

-364 AQMRGIAAHPDYLR
+364 AQMREIAAHPDYLR

-389 PVVTDWADIPD
+389 PVVTDWADIPN

-409 VDGTGARY
+409 VDGTGVRY
-417 DSQYVVVDADM
+417 DSHYVVVDADT

-470 TADTYKQEL
+470 TADTYKKEL
-479 MQDAARHGVDPD
+479 MLDAARHGVDPD
-491 VIAQMQRPILVR
+491 VIAEMQKPILVR
-503 VVDKEKLPADIAD
+503 VVDKEKLPVDIAD

-540 LASLEFTADGNV
+540 LASLKFTEDGNV
-552 SPDTVAQFVKLM
+552 SLDTISQFVQLM

-569 NRLSVNNVPTAEA
+569 NRLVVNGVPTAEA
-582 KARLDAAIF
+582 NARLDAAIF
-591 QAVYKTPG
+591 QSVYKTPG

-605 TNKAPAGVAT
+605 AGKAPAGVST

-624 PKLIDLDGTGDVDV
+624 PKLLDLDGTGDLDV
-638 RTALAEVLNEFAST
+638 RTAMAEVLNEFVST
-652 RANGQKLSVAEL
+652 RANGQKLSVSEL
-664 AAQMSTTRSP
+664 AAQKTTTRSP

-694 RIVDDISSSADL
+694 RIVDDISSSAVL
-706 IRQSRAMAEADAASG
+706 IRKNRAMAEADAASG

-735 DVMRDFSQRTGVEID
+735 DVMRDFSHRTGVEID

-764 KFEAERRG
+764 QFEAERHG

-777 AIDLAMQ
+777 AIDYAMR
-784 KQGLPPIERNV
+784 KEGMAPISAPKPF
-795 KLELIEVGRS
+795 KLVEVGR
-805 ADGVHR
+805 DGDKVHR
-811 VWGLKGNPNLVVMP
+811 VFGLDGKPDLMVMP
-825 DGVDGVKPLPVR
+825 EGVDGVLPLPVR
-837 LQEGTMSRDHIRKH
+837 LQEGTLNGDHIRKH
-851 ESELQQAGFTNV
+851 EKELQQAGYSNV
-863 EEAIVDAAKN
+863 EHALYDVVRN
-873 WTRITRGTKKDAIRL
+873 WAWVSKGTKADSLRIVRPI
-888 QRVLYSDERGRL
+888 VVDEKGRL
-900 VRSVL
+900 TRAVI
-905 QVEFQEIAGVY
+905 QVEFQKVAGVY
-916 RIGSV
+916 RVGSV
-921 FVSKKPT
+921 FYSKQPI

-934 LDRQTHDRGLL
+934 FDRQTHDRGLL
-945 SLHKGQPQDWH
+945 SLHEGQPQDWH

-962 GSNRDSGATI
+962 GNNKVSG
-972 ADRQAHDRGHTSK
+972 
-985 DVWHPLSPSV
+985 
-995 ETTASPDKSIGQDL
+995 TAVPNESIGQDL
-1009 GNVKTFKALADAEK
+1009 GDVKTFKSAAEQEKHVSDAAVIRESIEHVRTSAEDADLKALTD
-1023 RAKDS
+1023 
-1028 AIVKES
+1028 
-1034 MAKIRDSENDAEL
+1034 
-1047 KQLTRQALIALDD
+1047 QALIVLED
-1060 SPDMAIPLV
+1060 SPDMVIPLV
-1069 DENGNPAAI
+1069 DANGDPASI

>member
-7 YSEELPTAPVTSPV
+7 YSEELPTAQVTSPV
-21 PQVTVEPV
+21 PSVTVEPV
-29 EQEPSWYTGMG
+29 KQEPSWYTGMG
-40 DAIWQGAYAA
+40 DALWQGAYSA

-62 SSAGFGDDEY
+62 SSTGIGDDEY

-91 TPDPEKT
+91 TPDPDKT
-98 SVAAQVLY
+98 SMAAQVLY
-106 GVSNGLAKYGMA
+106 GVSNGLTKYGTA
-118 AAVGAAA
+118 AAVGTAT
-125 GPASIAVTPVVF
+125 GPASLAVTPVVF
-137 GASVGINE
+137 GASVGIAE
-145 TQKLKDEG
+145 AQKLKDEG
-153 VDDETATK
+153 VDEETARK
-161 AGMVSGAM
+161 AGMTSAAM

-184 KAKVLTGA
+184 KSKVLTGA
-192 SLGAFTSYNE
+192 GLGAFTSYNE
-202 MGAIKTVLENADYS
+202 MGAIKAILENADYS

-240 GPVSAGASWKTR
+240 GPMSGGVSWRAR
-252 GSKTAKPAEADAP
+252 GSKSAQAAQAPAVDAP
-265 ELTDVDVED
+265 GLTDVDVED

-287 NLPVDHGNA
+287 NLPVDHNNV

-301 AHQAEASARE
+301 AHQAEATARE
-311 QIDAGKTVRVSEK
+311 QIDSGKTVRVSEK

-364 AQMRGIAAHPDYLR
+364 AQMREIAAHPDYLR

-503 VVDKEKLPADIAD
+503 VVDKERLPADIAD

-605 TNKAPAGVAT
+605 TNGAPAGVAT

-721 GTSMFGDVTTLSQL
+721 GAGMFGDVTTLSQR
-735 DVMRDFSQRTGVEID
+735 DVMRRFADRTGIEID
-750 EGQFIKTDSLAGAV
+750 EKQFINTDSLKGAV
-764 KFEAERRG
+764 EYEAQLRAEAERAKV
-772 QALRD
+772 QALAAEQARQAKQAAAIAAD
-777 AIDLAMQ
+777 AQ
-784 KQGLPPIERNV
+784 KAVPEVAP
-795 KLELIEVGRS
+795 KLEL
-805 ADGVHR
+805 
-811 VWGLKGNPNLVVMP
+811 
-825 DGVDGVKPLPVR
+825 
-837 LQEGTMSRDHIRKH
+837 
-851 ESELQQAGFTNV
+851 
-863 EEAIVDAAKN
+863 EASDAAK
-873 WTRITRGTKKDAIRL
+873 AAEA
-888 QRVLYSDERGRL
+888 VS
-900 VRSVL
+900 
-905 QVEFQEIAGVY
+905 EI
-916 RIGSV
+916 
-921 FVSKKPT
+921 
-928 EKETLL
+928 
-934 LDRQTHDRGLL
+934 
-945 SLHKGQPQDWH
+945 
-956 PPATSV
+956 
-962 GSNRDSGATI
+962 
-972 ADRQAHDRGHTSK
+972 
-985 DVWHPLSPSV
+985 
-995 ETTASPDKSIGQDL
+995 
-1009 GNVKTFKALADAEK
+1009 EK
-1023 RAKDS
+1023 RVSDAAIIRESIEHVRAS
-1028 AIVKES
+1028 AE
-1034 MAKIRDSENDAEL
+1034 DADL
-1047 KQLTRQALIALDD
+1047 QALTNQALIVLED
-1060 SPDMAIPLV
+1060 SPDMVIPLT
-1069 DENGNPAAI
+1069 DETGNPASI

-1095 KIAIDGVAT
+1095 KVAMEGVTT

>member
-98 SVAAQVLY
+98 SMAAQVLY

-287 NLPVDHGNA
+287 NLPIDHGNA

-301 AHQAEASARE
+301 AHQAEATARE
-311 QIDAGKTVRVSEK
+311 QIDSGKAVRVSEK

-364 AQMRGIAAHPDYLR
+364 AQMREIAAHPDYLR

-564 PASER
+564 PGSER

-582 KARLDAAIF
+582 RARLDAAIF

-694 RIVDDISSSADL
+694 RIVDDISYSVDL

-721 GTSMFGDVTTLSQL
+721 GAGMFGDVTTLSQR
-735 DVMRDFSQRTGVEID
+735 DVMRRFADRTGIEID
-750 EGQFIKTDSLAGAV
+750 EKRFINTDSLKGAV
-764 KFEAERRG
+764 EYEAQLRAEAERTKV
-772 QALRD
+772 QALAAEQARQAKQAAAIAAD
-777 AIDLAMQ
+777 AQ
-784 KQGLPPIERNV
+784 KVVPEV
-795 KLELIEVGRS
+795 AAKLEL
-805 ADGVHR
+805 
-811 VWGLKGNPNLVVMP
+811 
-825 DGVDGVKPLPVR
+825 
-837 LQEGTMSRDHIRKH
+837 
-851 ESELQQAGFTNV
+851 
-863 EEAIVDAAKN
+863 EASDAAK
-873 WTRITRGTKKDAIRL
+873 AAEA
-888 QRVLYSDERGRL
+888 VS
-900 VRSVL
+900 
-905 QVEFQEIAGVY
+905 EI
-916 RIGSV
+916 
-921 FVSKKPT
+921 
-928 EKETLL
+928 
-934 LDRQTHDRGLL
+934 
-945 SLHKGQPQDWH
+945 
-956 PPATSV
+956 
-962 GSNRDSGATI
+962 
-972 ADRQAHDRGHTSK
+972 
-985 DVWHPLSPSV
+985 
-995 ETTASPDKSIGQDL
+995 
-1009 GNVKTFKALADAEK
+1009 EK
-1023 RAKDS
+1023 RVSDAAIIRESIEHVRAS
-1028 AIVKES
+1028 AE
-1034 MAKIRDSENDAEL
+1034 DADL
-1047 KQLTRQALIALDD
+1047 QALTNQALIVLED
-1060 SPDMAIPLV
+1060 SPDMVIPLT
-1069 DENGNPAAI
+1069 DANGDPASI

-1095 KIAIDGVAT
+1095 KAATEGVTT

>member
-40 DAIWQGAYAA
+40 DAIWQGACAA

-118 AAVGAAA
+118 TAVGAAA

-240 GPVSAGASWKTR
+240 GPVSAGASWKAR
-252 GSKTAKPAEADAP
+252 GSRSAQATGVDAP
-265 ELTDVDVED
+265 GLTDVDVED

-279 ATQIAAEA
+279 ATQVAAEA

-301 AHQAEASARE
+301 AHQAEATARE

-442 YGVEGVDAAYAVA
+442 YGVEGVDAAYAIA

-470 TADTYKQEL
+470 TADTYKKEL
-479 MQDAARHGVDPD
+479 MLDAARHGVDPD
-491 VIAQMQRPILVR
+491 VIAEMQKPILVR
-503 VVDKEKLPADIAD
+503 VVDKEKLPVDIAD

-540 LASLEFTADGNV
+540 LASLKFTEDGNV
-552 SPDTVAQFVKLM
+552 SLDTISQFVQLM

-569 NRLSVNNVPTAEA
+569 NRLVVNGVSTAEA
-582 KARLDAAIF
+582 NARLDAAIF
-591 QAVYKTPG
+591 QSVYKTPG

-605 TNKAPAGVAT
+605 AGKAPAGVST

-624 PKLIDLDGTGDVDV
+624 PKLLDLDGTGDLDV
-638 RTALAEVLNEFAST
+638 RTAMAEVLNEFVST
-652 RANGQKLSVAEL
+652 RANGQKLSVSEL
-664 AAQMSTTRSP
+664 AAQKTTTRSP

-694 RIVDDISSSADL
+694 RIVDDISSSAVL
-706 IRQSRAMAEADAASG
+706 IRKNRAMAEADAASG

-735 DVMRDFSQRTGVEID
+735 DVMRDFSHRTGVEID

-764 KFEAERRG
+764 QFEAERRG

-777 AIDLAMQ
+777 AIDYAMR
-784 KQGLPPIERNV
+784 KEGMAPISAPKPF
-795 KLELIEVGRS
+795 KLVEVGR
-805 ADGVHR
+805 DGDKVHR
-811 VWGLKGNPNLVVMP
+811 VFGLDGKPDLMVMP
-825 DGVDGVKPLPVR
+825 EGVDGVLPLPVR
-837 LQEGTMSRDHIRKH
+837 LQEGTLNGDHIRKH
-851 ESELQQAGFTNV
+851 EKELQQAGYSNV
-863 EEAIVDAAKN
+863 EHALYDVVRN
-873 WTRITRGTKKDAIRL
+873 WAWVSKGTKADSLRIVRPI
-888 QRVLYSDERGRL
+888 VVDEKGRL
-900 VRSVL
+900 TRAVI
-905 QVEFQEIAGVY
+905 QVEFQKVAGVY
-916 RIGSV
+916 RVGSV
-921 FVSKKPT
+921 FYSKQPI

-934 LDRQTHDRGLL
+934 FDRQTHDRGLL
-945 SLHKGQPQDWH
+945 SLHEGQPQDWH

-962 GSNRDSGATI
+962 GNNKVSG
-972 ADRQAHDRGHTSK
+972 
-985 DVWHPLSPSV
+985 
-995 ETTASPDKSIGQDL
+995 TAVPNESIGQDL
-1009 GNVKTFKALADAEK
+1009 GDVKTFKSAAEQEKHVSDAAVIRESIEHVRTSAEDADLKALT
-1023 RAKDS
+1023 
-1028 AIVKES
+1028 
-1034 MAKIRDSENDAEL
+1034 N
-1047 KQLTRQALIALDD
+1047 QALIVLED
-1060 SPDMAIPLV
+1060 SPDMVIPLE
-1069 DENGNPAAI
+1069 DANGDPASI

>member
-29 EQEPSWYTGMG
+29 KQEPSWYTGMG
-40 DAIWQGAYAA
+40 DALWQGAYSA

-62 SSAGFGDDEY
+62 SSAGIGDDEY

-98 SVAAQVLY
+98 SMAAQVLY
-106 GVSNGLAKYGMA
+106 GVSNGLTKYGMA
-118 AAVGAAA
+118 AAVGTAT
-125 GPASIAVTPVVF
+125 GPASLAVTPVVF
-137 GASVGINE
+137 GASVGIAE
-145 TQKLKDEG
+145 AQKLKDEG
-153 VDDETATK
+153 VDEETARK
-161 AGMVSGAM
+161 AGMTSAAM

-192 SLGAFTSYNE
+192 GLGAFTSYNE

-301 AHQAEASARE
+301 AHQAEATARE
-311 QIDAGKTVRVSEK
+311 QIDAGKPVRMSEK
-324 AVDPEVIQEIR
+324 AVAPEVIQEIR

-345 SKRDGAILQNRDRS
+345 SKHDGAILQNRDRS

-364 AQMRGIAAHPDYLR
+364 AQMREIAAHPDYLR

-491 VIAQMQRPILVR
+491 VIAEMQKPILVR
-503 VVDKEKLPADIAD
+503 VVDKEKLPVDIAD

-540 LASLEFTADGNV
+540 LASLKFTEDGNV
-552 SPDTVAQFVKLM
+552 SLDTISQFVQLM

-569 NRLSVNNVPTAEA
+569 NRLVVNGVPTAEA
-582 KARLDAAIF
+582 NARLDAAIF
-591 QAVYKTPG
+591 QSVYKTPG

-605 TNKAPAGVAT
+605 AGKAPAGVST

-624 PKLIDLDGTGDVDV
+624 PKLLDLDGTGDLDV
-638 RTALAEVLNEFAST
+638 RTAMAEVLNEFVST
-652 RANGQKLSVAEL
+652 RANGQKLSVSEL
-664 AAQMSTTRSP
+664 AAQKTTTRSP

-694 RIVDDISSSADL
+694 RIVDDISSSAVL
-706 IRQSRAMAEADAASG
+706 IRKSRAMAEADAASG

-735 DVMRDFSQRTGVEID
+735 DVMRDFSHRTGVEID

-764 KFEAERRG
+764 QFEAERRG

-777 AIDLAMQ
+777 AIDYAMR
-784 KQGLPPIERNV
+784 KEGMAPISAPKPF
-795 KLELIEVGRS
+795 KLVEVGR
-805 ADGVHR
+805 DGDKVHR
-811 VWGLKGNPNLVVMP
+811 VFGLDGKPDLMVMP
-825 DGVDGVKPLPVR
+825 EGVDGVLPLPVR
-837 LQEGTMSRDHIRKH
+837 LQEGTLNGDHIRKH
-851 ESELQQAGFTNV
+851 EKELQQAGYSNV
-863 EEAIVDAAKN
+863 EHALYDVVRN
-873 WTRITRGTKKDAIRL
+873 WAWVSKGTKADSLRIVRPI
-888 QRVLYSDERGRL
+888 VVDEKGRL
-900 VRSVL
+900 TRAVI
-905 QVEFQEIAGVY
+905 QVEFQKVAGVY
-916 RIGSV
+916 RVGSV
-921 FVSKKPT
+921 FYSKQPI

-934 LDRQTHDRGLL
+934 FDRQTHDRGLL
-945 SLHKGQPQDWH
+945 SLHEGQPQDWH

-962 GSNRDSGATI
+962 GNNKVSG
-972 ADRQAHDRGHTSK
+972 
-985 DVWHPLSPSV
+985 
-995 ETTASPDKSIGQDL
+995 TAVPNESIGQDL
-1009 GNVKTFKALADAEK
+1009 GDVKTFKSAAEQEKHVSDAAVIRESIEHVRTSAEDADLKALTD
-1023 RAKDS
+1023 
-1028 AIVKES
+1028 
-1034 MAKIRDSENDAEL
+1034 
-1047 KQLTRQALIALDD
+1047 QALIVLED
-1060 SPDMAIPLV
+1060 SPDMVIPLV
-1069 DENGNPAAI
+1069 DANGDPASI

-1095 KIAIDGVAT
+1095 KTAKEGVTT
-1104 AVACALV
+1104 AVACALI

>member
-40 DAIWQGAYAA
+40 DAIWQGACAA

-184 KAKVLTGA
+184 MTGA

-240 GPVSAGASWKTR
+240 GPVSAGASWKAR
-252 GSKTAKPAEADAP
+252 GSRSAQAAQATGVDAP
-265 ELTDVDVED
+265 GLTDVDVED

-279 ATQIAAEA
+279 ATQVAAEA

-301 AHQAEASARE
+301 AHQAEATARE

-442 YGVEGVDAAYAVA
+442 YGVEGVDAAYAIA

-470 TADTYKQEL
+470 TADTYKKEL
-479 MQDAARHGVDPD
+479 MLDAARHGVDPD
-491 VIAQMQRPILVR
+491 VIAEMQKPILVR
-503 VVDKEKLPADIAD
+503 VVDKEKLPVDIAD

-525 MSMVEQAINDAQRID
+525 MTMVEQAINDAQRID
-540 LASLEFTADGNV
+540 LASLKFTEDGNV
-552 SPDTVAQFVKLM
+552 SLDTISQFVQLM

-569 NRLSVNNVPTAEA
+569 NRLVVNGVPTAEA
-582 KARLDAAIF
+582 NARLDAAIF
-591 QAVYKTPG
+591 QSVYKTPG

-605 TNKAPAGVAT
+605 AGKAPAGVST

-624 PKLIDLDGTGDVDV
+624 PKLLDLDGTGDLDV
-638 RTALAEVLNEFAST
+638 RTAMAEVLNEFVST
-652 RANGQKLSVAEL
+652 RANGQKLSVSEL
-664 AAQMSTTRSP
+664 AAQKTTTRSP

-694 RIVDDISSSADL
+694 RIVDDISSSAVL
-706 IRQSRAMAEADAASG
+706 IRKNRAMAEADAASG

-735 DVMRDFSQRTGVEID
+735 DVMRDFSHRTGVEID

-764 KFEAERRG
+764 QFEAERRG

-777 AIDLAMQ
+777 AIDYAMR
-784 KQGLPPIERNV
+784 KEGMAPISAPKPF
-795 KLELIEVGRS
+795 KLVEVGR
-805 ADGVHR
+805 DGDKVHR
-811 VWGLKGNPNLVVMP
+811 VFGLDGKPDLMVMP
-825 DGVDGVKPLPVR
+825 EGVDGVLPLPVR
-837 LQEGTMSRDHIRKH
+837 LQEGTLNGDHIRKH
-851 ESELQQAGFTNV
+851 EKELQQAGYSNV
-863 EEAIVDAAKN
+863 EHALYDVVRN
-873 WTRITRGTKKDAIRL
+873 WAWVSKGTKADSLRIVRPI
-888 QRVLYSDERGRL
+888 VVDEKGRL
-900 VRSVL
+900 TRAVI
-905 QVEFQEIAGVY
+905 QVEFQKVAGVY
-916 RIGSV
+916 RVGSV
-921 FVSKKPT
+921 FYSKQPI

-934 LDRQTHDRGLL
+934 FDRQTHDRGLL
-945 SLHKGQPQDWH
+945 SLHEGQPQDWH

-962 GSNRDSGATI
+962 GNNKVSG
-972 ADRQAHDRGHTSK
+972 
-985 DVWHPLSPSV
+985 
-995 ETTASPDKSIGQDL
+995 TAVPNESIGQDL
-1009 GNVKTFKALADAEK
+1009 GDVKTFKSAAEQEKHVSDAAVIRESIEHVRTSAEDADLKALT
-1023 RAKDS
+1023 
-1028 AIVKES
+1028 
-1034 MAKIRDSENDAEL
+1034 N
-1047 KQLTRQALIALDD
+1047 QALIVLED
-1060 SPDMAIPLV
+1060 SPDMVIPFE
-1069 DENGNPAAI
+1069 DANGDPASI